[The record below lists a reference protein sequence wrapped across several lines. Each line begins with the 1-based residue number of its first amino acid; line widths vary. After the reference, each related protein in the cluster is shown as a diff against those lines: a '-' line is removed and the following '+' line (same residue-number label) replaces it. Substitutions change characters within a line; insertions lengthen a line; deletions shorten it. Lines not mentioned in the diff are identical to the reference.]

1 MCKIW
6 IFGGTT
12 EGRLLAEYCSR
23 EKIPAWVS
31 VASEYGE
38 ELLREDLLEAEN
50 VENAENLVQN
60 HDMNGR
66 EKSADREGYL
76 AKKNLKNASVSS
88 AVKVLRGR
96 MDRHQMEEFIRNQ
109 GIQLVIDATHPHAKL
124 VSEEIQ
130 EACRQTGIR
139 LERCLRAEGEQNR
152 GRDWVEVDSIQ
163 EAVAFLSSVPGVIFA
178 TTGSKELEALC
189 QIPEYPKRVY
199 ARVLPIS
206 GVLKKCEELGITGS
220 HLIAMQG
227 PFSTE
232 MNALFLRQTKAEWL
246 LTKDSGRAGGFQEK
260 MEAARAN
267 GTRVV
272 VIRRPEERGISLN
285 EAMKVLKETDGRTIG
300 EREGIESEI
309 ASAKSKKNIEGVDGE
324 NQEKSN
330 EVENVPAGEEE
341 RKSGTDTVELEER
354 NKIKPSKTQTV
365 FVTAQKLACDTQ
377 KTHLILA
384 GIGMGQPSQM
394 TGEVLRAIRESDAL
408 IGAGRMLESAERA
421 LQDDLLINKEGK
433 IENRQKSATAVE
445 KERIP
450 GNIRGSYVKCYKA
463 YLPDDVIRIISEHP
477 EWKQAVILY
486 SGDTGFFSGAS
497 KMAERLREAGY
508 PFTVYPGISCIS
520 YLAAR
525 LGTHW
530 EDAAIYSAHGREL
543 PVERVMKHLCDPE
556 EAANRAFILMGGKNG
571 AGQFCKRLTQ
581 AGYGSV
587 QVTVGENLSYPEEQ
601 IRSGT
606 AEEMGKLEFTDLSL
620 MQLEVLGKIKR
631 GQTEVPNKEKIADD
645 DNIEITNVEKLKMY
659 AQGMVSE
666 KRIQDVQVTES
677 YKNDKHKFVLHTNL
691 CQEIPRIMLAA
702 PKSGSGKTLLTC
714 GLLEILRRRG
724 LNPIAC
730 KCGPDYIDPMFHRY
744 VLGIPGRNLD
754 SFFLPPEG
762 VREVLADAAR
772 EEKAGIAVLEGVMG
786 YYDGL
791 GGTETAA
798 SSWEIAKITDTP
810 AILLLDCKGASLSA
824 AAMASGFL
832 HFREDSQI
840 AGVILNRVSSMYYER
855 LAAAV
860 EEASGLPVL
869 GYLPESEEY
878 RMESRHLGL
887 FLPGEIDR
895 LRERIGRLADQMEK
909 SIAVDRVLEVAGM
922 SLEGENKEKEKTER
936 IERAEKTRKGSEKI
950 SPRVRIGVARDE
962 AFCFYYQENFR
973 LLEQM
978 GAELVYFSPLRDKKI
993 PEGVNGLLFGGGYPE
1008 NYAREL
1014 AENAAMRESV
1024 RRSIAAGMPFL
1035 AECGGFLYLHRTL
1048 EGSDGKHWEMAGV
1061 YPFNAYRT
1069 DRLRRFGYVRLLTPS
1084 GQEIHGHEFHYWE
1097 SEEPG
1102 TDWEAVKPTG
1112 NRSWR
1117 CIHEKGAQIGGFP
1130 HLYYASCPEFL
1141 RGWLNV
1147 CEKYSED
1154 NGDKF

>member
-23 EKIPAWVS
+23 EKIEAWVS

-38 ELLREDLLEAEN
+38 ELLQEELMESGNAGNPDL
-50 VENAENLVQN
+50 N
-60 HDMNGR
+60 HNTC
-66 EKSADREGYL
+66 L
-76 AKKNLKNASVSS
+76 AKKSLKNVQASSVI
-88 AVKVLRGR
+88 KVLRGR
-96 MDRHQMEEFIRNQ
+96 MDRYQMEEFIRNQ
-109 GIQLVIDATHPHAKL
+109 GIHLVIDATHPHARL

-130 EACRQTGIR
+130 EACGRTGVR
-139 LERCLRAEGEQNR
+139 LERCLRAEGEQNKA
-152 GRDWVEVDSIQ
+152 RDWVEVDSIQ
-163 EAVAFLSSVPGVIFA
+163 EAVSFLSSVSGVIFA

-189 QIPEYPKRVY
+189 QIPDYQKRVY
-199 ARVLPIS
+199 ARVLPTS
-206 GVLKKCEELGITGS
+206 NVLKKCEKLGITGS

-232 MNALFLRQTKAEWL
+232 MNTLFLRQTKAEWL

-260 MEAARAN
+260 VEAAREN

-272 VIRRPEERGISLN
+272 VIRRPEEDGISLE
-285 EAMKVLKETDGRTIG
+285 EAMEVLKKADEGNVG
-300 EREGIESEI
+300 E
-309 ASAKSKKNIEGVDGE
+309 
-324 NQEKSN
+324 
-330 EVENVPAGEEE
+330 
-341 RKSGTDTVELEER
+341 L
-354 NKIKPSKTQTV
+354 
-365 FVTAQKLACDTQ
+365 

-421 LQDDLLINKEGK
+421 LQNDLLISKEGK
-433 IENRQKSATAVE
+433 AENRQESAAAVE
-445 KERIP
+445 KER
-450 GNIRGSYVKCYKA
+450 KCYKA
-463 YLPDDVIRIISEHP
+463 YLPDDVIQIVSEHP

-497 KMAERLREAGY
+497 RMAERLREAGY
-508 PFTVYPGISCIS
+508 PFTVYPGTSCVS

-543 PVERVMKHLCDPE
+543 SVDRVMKRLCDPE
-556 EAANRAFILMGGKNG
+556 EPAKRAFILMGGKNG
-571 AGQFCKRLTQ
+571 AGQFCERLTQ
-581 AGYGSV
+581 AGYGNV

-606 AEEMGKLEFTDLSL
+606 AEEMKKLEFADLSL
-620 MQLEVLGKIKR
+620 MLLEVTDEIKNVKQLKR
-631 GQTEVPNKEKIADD
+631 FEQEDKRLLPADS
-645 DNIEITNVEKLKMY
+645 V
-659 AQGMVSE
+659 GV
-666 KRIQDVQVTES
+666 
-677 YKNDKHKFVLHTNL
+677 F
-691 CQEIPRIMLAA
+691 PRIMLAA

-714 GLLEILRRRG
+714 GLLEVLRRRG

-730 KCGPDYIDPMFHRY
+730 KCGPDYIDPVFHRY

-754 SFFLPPEG
+754 SFFLPAEG
-762 VREVLADAAR
+762 VREVLVDVVR
-772 EEKAGIAVLEGVMG
+772 EEQAGIAVLEGVMG

-791 GGTETAA
+791 GGTETSA
-798 SSWEIAKITDTP
+798 SSWEIAEITDTP
-810 AILLLDCKGASLSA
+810 AILVLDCKGASLSA

-832 HFREDSQI
+832 HFREKSHI

-860 EEASGLPVL
+860 EEASRLPVL

-878 RMESRHLGL
+878 HMESRHLGL

-909 SIAVDRVLEVAGM
+909 SIAVERVLEVAGM
-922 SLEGENKEKEKTER
+922 LPLRIENKEKEK
-936 IERAEKTRKGSEKI
+936 AENESMEAESIAKFPACQEQKVTS
-950 SPRVRIGVARDE
+950 RVRIGVARDE

-993 PEGVNGLLFGGGYPE
+993 PDRVDGLLFGGGYPE

-1014 AENAAMRESV
+1014 AKNAAMRESI

-1061 YPFNAYRT
+1061 YPFDAYRT
-1069 DRLRRFGYVRLLTPS
+1069 NRLRRFGYVRLLTSS

-1097 SEEPG
+1097 SEDPG

-1117 CIHEKGAQIGGFP
+1117 CIHEKGGQIGGFP
-1130 HLYYASCPEFL
+1130 HLYYASCPDFL
-1141 RGWLNV
+1141 RKWLDV
-1147 CEKYSED
+1147 CAKGSQKKYI
-1154 NGDKF
+1154 N

>member
-1 MCKIW
+1 MES
-6 IFGGTT
+6 GNAGN
-12 EGRLLAEYCSR
+12 
-23 EKIPAWVS
+23 P
-31 VASEYGE
+31 
-38 ELLREDLLEAEN
+38 DL
-50 VENAENLVQN
+50 N
-60 HDMNGR
+60 HNTC
-66 EKSADREGYL
+66 L
-76 AKKNLKNASVSS
+76 AKKNLKTVQASSVI
-88 AVKVLRGR
+88 KVLRGR
-96 MDRHQMEEFIRNQ
+96 MDRYQMEEFIRNQ
-109 GIQLVIDATHPHAKL
+109 GIHLVIDATHPHARL

-130 EACRQTGIR
+130 EACGRTGVR
-139 LERCLRAEGEQNR
+139 LERCLRAEGEQNKA
-152 GRDWVEVDSIQ
+152 RDWVEVDSIQ
-163 EAVAFLSSVPGVIFA
+163 EAVSFLSSVSGVIFA

-189 QIPEYPKRVY
+189 QIPDYQKRVY
-199 ARVLPIS
+199 ARVLPTS
-206 GVLKKCEELGITGS
+206 NVLRKCEKMGITGS

-232 MNALFLRQTKAEWL
+232 MNTLFLRQTKAEWL

-260 MEAARAN
+260 VEAAREN

-272 VIRRPEERGISLN
+272 VIRRPEEDGISLE
-285 EAMKVLKETDGRTIG
+285 EAMEVLKKADEGNVG
-300 EREGIESEI
+300 E
-309 ASAKSKKNIEGVDGE
+309 
-324 NQEKSN
+324 
-330 EVENVPAGEEE
+330 
-341 RKSGTDTVELEER
+341 L
-354 NKIKPSKTQTV
+354 
-365 FVTAQKLACDTQ
+365 

-421 LQDDLLINKEGK
+421 LQNDLLISKEGK
-433 IENRQKSATAVE
+433 AENRQESAAAVE
-445 KERIP
+445 KET
-450 GNIRGSYVKCYKA
+450 KCYKA
-463 YLPDDVIRIISEHP
+463 YLPDDVIQIVSKHP

-497 KMAERLREAGY
+497 RMSERLREAGY
-508 PFTVYPGISCIS
+508 PFTVYPGTSCVS
-520 YLAAR
+520 YLSAR

-543 PVERVMKHLCDPE
+543 SVDRVMKRLCDPE
-556 EAANRAFILMGGKNG
+556 EPAKRAFILMGGKNG
-571 AGQFCKRLTQ
+571 AGQFCERLTQ
-581 AGYGSV
+581 AGYGNV

-606 AEEMGKLEFTDLSL
+606 AEEMKKLEFADLSL
-620 MQLEVLGKIKR
+620 MLLEVTDEIKNVKQLKR
-631 GQTEVPNKEKIADD
+631 FEQEDKRLLPADS
-645 DNIEITNVEKLKMY
+645 V
-659 AQGMVSE
+659 GV
-666 KRIQDVQVTES
+666 
-677 YKNDKHKFVLHTNL
+677 F
-691 CQEIPRIMLAA
+691 PRIMLAA

-714 GLLEILRRRG
+714 GLLEVLRRRG

-754 SFFLPPEG
+754 SFFLPTEG
-762 VREVLADAAR
+762 VRKVLVDAVR
-772 EEKAGIAVLEGVMG
+772 EEQAGIAVLEGVMG

-791 GGTETAA
+791 GGTETSA
-798 SSWEIAKITDTP
+798 SSWEIAEITDTP
-810 AILLLDCKGASLSA
+810 VILVLDCKGASLSA

-832 HFREDSQI
+832 HFRKKSHI

-855 LAAAV
+855 LAVAV

-909 SIAVDRVLEVAGM
+909 SIAVERVLEVAGM
-922 SLEGENKEKEKTER
+922 LPLRIENKEKEK
-936 IERAEKTRKGSEKI
+936 AENESMEAESIAKFPACQEQKVTS
-950 SPRVRIGVARDE
+950 RVRIGVARDE
-962 AFCFYYQENFR
+962 AFCFYYQENFH

-993 PEGVNGLLFGGGYPE
+993 PDRVDGLLFGGGYPE

-1014 AENAAMRESV
+1014 AENAAMRESI

-1061 YPFNAYRT
+1061 YPFDAYRT
-1069 DRLRRFGYVRLLTPS
+1069 NRLRRFGYVRLLTSS

-1097 SEEPG
+1097 SEDPG

-1117 CIHEKGAQIGGFP
+1117 CIHEKGGQIGGFP
-1130 HLYYASCPEFL
+1130 HLYYASCPDFL
-1141 RGWLNV
+1141 RKWLDV
-1147 CEKYSED
+1147 CAKGSQQKYI
-1154 NGDKF
+1154 N

>member
-23 EKIPAWVS
+23 EKIEAWVS

-38 ELLREDLLEAEN
+38 ELLQEELMESGNAGNPDL
-50 VENAENLVQN
+50 N
-60 HDMNGR
+60 HNTC
-66 EKSADREGYL
+66 L
-76 AKKNLKNASVSS
+76 AKKNLKTVQASSVI
-88 AVKVLRGR
+88 KVLRGR
-96 MDRHQMEEFIRNQ
+96 MDRYQMEEFIRNQ
-109 GIQLVIDATHPHAKL
+109 GIHLVIDATHPHARL

-130 EACRQTGIR
+130 EACGRTGVR
-139 LERCLRAEGEQNR
+139 LERCLRAEGEQNKA
-152 GRDWVEVDSIQ
+152 RDWVEVDSIQ
-163 EAVAFLSSVPGVIFA
+163 EAVSFLSSVSGVIFA
-178 TTGSKELEALC
+178 TTGSKELEVLC
-189 QIPEYPKRVY
+189 QIPDYQKRVY
-199 ARVLPIS
+199 ARVLPTS
-206 GVLKKCEELGITGS
+206 NVLKKCEKLGITGS

-232 MNALFLRQTKAEWL
+232 MNTLFLRQTKAEWL

-260 MEAARAN
+260 VEAAREN

-272 VIRRPEERGISLN
+272 VIRRPKENGISLE
-285 EAMKVLKETDGRTIG
+285 EAMEVLKKADEGKVG
-300 EREGIESEI
+300 E
-309 ASAKSKKNIEGVDGE
+309 
-324 NQEKSN
+324 
-330 EVENVPAGEEE
+330 
-341 RKSGTDTVELEER
+341 L
-354 NKIKPSKTQTV
+354 
-365 FVTAQKLACDTQ
+365 

-421 LQDDLLINKEGK
+421 LQNDLLISKEGK
-433 IENRQKSATAVE
+433 AENRQESAAAVE
-445 KERIP
+445 KER
-450 GNIRGSYVKCYKA
+450 KCYKA
-463 YLPDDVIRIISEHP
+463 YLPDDVIQIVSKHP

-497 KMAERLREAGY
+497 RMAERLREAGY
-508 PFTVYPGISCIS
+508 PFTVYPGTSCVS

-543 PVERVMKHLCDPE
+543 SVDRVMKRLCDPE
-556 EAANRAFILMGGKNG
+556 EPAKRAFILMGGKNG
-571 AGQFCKRLTQ
+571 AGQFCERLTQ
-581 AGYGSV
+581 AGYGNV

-606 AEEMGKLEFTDLSL
+606 AEEMKKLEFADLSL
-620 MQLEVLGKIKR
+620 MLLEVTDEIKNVKQLKR
-631 GQTEVPNKEKIADD
+631 FEQEDKRLLPADS
-645 DNIEITNVEKLKMY
+645 V
-659 AQGMVSE
+659 GV
-666 KRIQDVQVTES
+666 
-677 YKNDKHKFVLHTNL
+677 F
-691 CQEIPRIMLAA
+691 PRIMLAA

-714 GLLEILRRRG
+714 GLLEVLRRRG

-754 SFFLPPEG
+754 SFFLPAEG
-762 VREVLADAAR
+762 VRKVLMDAVR
-772 EEKAGIAVLEGVMG
+772 EEQAGIAVLEGVMG

-791 GGTETAA
+791 GGTETSA
-798 SSWEIAKITDTP
+798 SSWEIAEITDTP
-810 AILLLDCKGASLSA
+810 AILVLDCKGASLSA

-832 HFREDSQI
+832 HFRKKSHI

-922 SLEGENKEKEKTER
+922 LPLRIENKEKEK
-936 IERAEKTRKGSEKI
+936 AENESMEAESIAKFPACQEQKVTS
-950 SPRVRIGVARDE
+950 RVRIGVARDE

-993 PEGVNGLLFGGGYPE
+993 PDRVDGLLFGGGYPE

-1014 AENAAMRESV
+1014 AKNAAMRESI

-1061 YPFNAYRT
+1061 YPFDAYRT
-1069 DRLRRFGYVRLLTPS
+1069 NRLRRFGYVRLLTSS

-1097 SEEPG
+1097 SEDPG

-1117 CIHEKGAQIGGFP
+1117 CIHEKGGQIGGFP
-1130 HLYYASCPEFL
+1130 HLYYASCPDFL
-1141 RGWLNV
+1141 RKWLDV
-1147 CEKYSED
+1147 CAKGSQKKYI
-1154 NGDKF
+1154 N

>member
-23 EKIPAWVS
+23 EKIEAWVS

-38 ELLREDLLEAEN
+38 ELLQEELMESGNAGNPDL
-50 VENAENLVQN
+50 N
-60 HDMNGR
+60 HNTC
-66 EKSADREGYL
+66 L
-76 AKKNLKNASVSS
+76 AKKSLKNVQASSVI
-88 AVKVLRGR
+88 KVLRGR
-96 MDRHQMEEFIRNQ
+96 MDRYQMEEFIRNQ
-109 GIQLVIDATHPHAKL
+109 GIHLVIDATHPHARL

-130 EACRQTGIR
+130 EACGRTGVR
-139 LERCLRAEGEQNR
+139 LERCLRAEGEQNKA
-152 GRDWVEVDSIQ
+152 RDWVEVDSIQ
-163 EAVAFLSSVPGVIFA
+163 EAVSFLSSVSGVIFA

-189 QIPEYPKRVY
+189 QIPDYQKRVY
-199 ARVLPIS
+199 ARVLPTS
-206 GVLKKCEELGITGS
+206 NVLKKCEKLGITGS

-232 MNALFLRQTKAEWL
+232 MNTLFLRQTKAEWL

-260 MEAARAN
+260 VEAAREN

-272 VIRRPEERGISLN
+272 VIRRPEEDGISLE
-285 EAMKVLKETDGRTIG
+285 EAMEVLKKADEGNVG
-300 EREGIESEI
+300 E
-309 ASAKSKKNIEGVDGE
+309 
-324 NQEKSN
+324 
-330 EVENVPAGEEE
+330 
-341 RKSGTDTVELEER
+341 L
-354 NKIKPSKTQTV
+354 
-365 FVTAQKLACDTQ
+365 

-421 LQDDLLINKEGK
+421 LQNDLLISKEGK
-433 IENRQKSATAVE
+433 AENRQESAAAVE
-445 KERIP
+445 KER
-450 GNIRGSYVKCYKA
+450 KCYKA
-463 YLPDDVIRIISEHP
+463 YLPDDVIQIVSEHP

-497 KMAERLREAGY
+497 RMAERLREAGY
-508 PFTVYPGISCIS
+508 PFTVYPGTSCVS

-543 PVERVMKHLCDPE
+543 SVDRVMKRLCDPE
-556 EAANRAFILMGGKNG
+556 EPAKRAFILMGGKNG
-571 AGQFCKRLTQ
+571 AGQFCERLTQ
-581 AGYGSV
+581 AGYGNV

-606 AEEMGKLEFTDLSL
+606 AEEMKKLEFADLSL
-620 MQLEVLGKIKR
+620 MLLEVTDEIKNVKQLKR
-631 GQTEVPNKEKIADD
+631 FEQEDKRLLPADS
-645 DNIEITNVEKLKMY
+645 V
-659 AQGMVSE
+659 GV
-666 KRIQDVQVTES
+666 
-677 YKNDKHKFVLHTNL
+677 F
-691 CQEIPRIMLAA
+691 PRIMLAA

-714 GLLEILRRRG
+714 GLLEVLRRRG

-754 SFFLPPEG
+754 SFFLPAEG
-762 VREVLADAAR
+762 VREVLVDVVR
-772 EEKAGIAVLEGVMG
+772 EEQAGIAVLEGVMG

-791 GGTETAA
+791 GGTETSA
-798 SSWEIAKITDTP
+798 SSWEIAEITDTP
-810 AILLLDCKGASLSA
+810 AILVLDCKGASLSA

-832 HFREDSQI
+832 HFREKSHI

-860 EEASGLPVL
+860 EEASRLPVL

-878 RMESRHLGL
+878 HMESRHLGL

-909 SIAVDRVLEVAGM
+909 SIAVERVLEVAGM
-922 SLEGENKEKEKTER
+922 LPLRIENKEKEK
-936 IERAEKTRKGSEKI
+936 AENESMEAESIAKFPACQEQKVTS
-950 SPRVRIGVARDE
+950 RVRIGVARDE

-993 PEGVNGLLFGGGYPE
+993 PDRVDGLLFGGGYPE

-1014 AENAAMRESV
+1014 AKNAAMRESI

-1048 EGSDGKHWEMAGV
+1048 EGSDGKYWEMAGV
-1061 YPFNAYRT
+1061 YPFDAYRT
-1069 DRLRRFGYVRLLTPS
+1069 NRLRRFGYVRLLTSS

-1097 SEEPG
+1097 SEDPG

-1117 CIHEKGAQIGGFP
+1117 CIHEKGGQIGGFP
-1130 HLYYASCPEFL
+1130 HLYYASCPDFL
-1141 RGWLNV
+1141 RKWLDV
-1147 CEKYSED
+1147 CAKGSQKKYI
-1154 NGDKF
+1154 N

>member
-23 EKIPAWVS
+23 EKIEAWVS

-38 ELLREDLLEAEN
+38 ELLQEELMESGNAGNPDL
-50 VENAENLVQN
+50 N
-60 HDMNGR
+60 HNTC
-66 EKSADREGYL
+66 L
-76 AKKNLKNASVSS
+76 AKKNLKTVQASSVI
-88 AVKVLRGR
+88 KVLRGR
-96 MDRHQMEEFIRNQ
+96 MDRYQMEEFIRNQ
-109 GIQLVIDATHPHAKL
+109 GIHLVIDATHPHARL

-130 EACRQTGIR
+130 EACGRTGVR
-139 LERCLRAEGEQNR
+139 LERCLRAEGEQNKA
-152 GRDWVEVDSIQ
+152 RDWVEVDSIQ
-163 EAVAFLSSVPGVIFA
+163 EAVSFLSSVSGVIFA

-189 QIPEYPKRVY
+189 QIPDYQKRVY
-199 ARVLPIS
+199 ARVLPTS
-206 GVLKKCEELGITGS
+206 NVLKKCEKLGITGS

-232 MNALFLRQTKAEWL
+232 MNTLFLRQTKAEWL

-260 MEAARAN
+260 VEAAREN

-272 VIRRPEERGISLN
+272 VIRRPEEDGISLE
-285 EAMKVLKETDGRTIG
+285 EAMEVLKKADEGNVG
-300 EREGIESEI
+300 E
-309 ASAKSKKNIEGVDGE
+309 
-324 NQEKSN
+324 
-330 EVENVPAGEEE
+330 
-341 RKSGTDTVELEER
+341 L
-354 NKIKPSKTQTV
+354 
-365 FVTAQKLACDTQ
+365 

-421 LQDDLLINKEGK
+421 LQNDLLISKEGK
-433 IENRQKSATAVE
+433 AENRQESAAAVE
-445 KERIP
+445 KET
-450 GNIRGSYVKCYKA
+450 KCYKA
-463 YLPDDVIRIISEHP
+463 YLPDDVIQIVSKHP

-497 KMAERLREAGY
+497 RMAERLREAGY
-508 PFTVYPGISCIS
+508 PFTVYPGTSCVS

-543 PVERVMKHLCDPE
+543 SVDRVMKCLCDPE
-556 EAANRAFILMGGKNG
+556 EPAKRAFILMGGKNG
-571 AGQFCKRLTQ
+571 AGQFCERLTQ
-581 AGYGSV
+581 AGYGNV

-606 AEEMGKLEFTDLSL
+606 AEEMKKLEFADLSL
-620 MQLEVLGKIKR
+620 ILLEVTDEIKNVKQLKR
-631 GQTEVPNKEKIADD
+631 FEQEDKRLLPADS
-645 DNIEITNVEKLKMY
+645 V
-659 AQGMVSE
+659 GV
-666 KRIQDVQVTES
+666 
-677 YKNDKHKFVLHTNL
+677 F
-691 CQEIPRIMLAA
+691 PRIMLAA

-714 GLLEILRRRG
+714 GLLEVLRRRG

-754 SFFLPPEG
+754 SFFLPAEG
-762 VREVLADAAR
+762 VRKVLVDAVR
-772 EEKAGIAVLEGVMG
+772 EEQAGIAVLEGVMG

-791 GGTETAA
+791 GGTETSA
-798 SSWEIAKITDTP
+798 SSWEIAEITDTP
-810 AILLLDCKGASLSA
+810 AILVLDCKGASLSA

-832 HFREDSQI
+832 HFRKKSHI

-922 SLEGENKEKEKTER
+922 LPLRIENKEKEK
-936 IERAEKTRKGSEKI
+936 AENESMEAESIAKFPACQEQKVTS
-950 SPRVRIGVARDE
+950 RVRIGVARDE

-993 PEGVNGLLFGGGYPE
+993 PDRVDGLLFGGGYPE

-1014 AENAAMRESV
+1014 AKNAAMRESI

-1061 YPFNAYRT
+1061 YPFDAYRT
-1069 DRLRRFGYVRLLTPS
+1069 NRLRRFGYVRLLTSS

-1097 SEEPG
+1097 SEDPG

-1117 CIHEKGAQIGGFP
+1117 CIHEKGGQIGGFP
-1130 HLYYASCPEFL
+1130 HLYYASCPDFL
-1141 RGWLNV
+1141 RKWLDV
-1147 CEKYSED
+1147 CAKGSQKKYI
-1154 NGDKF
+1154 N

>member
-23 EKIPAWVS
+23 EKIEAWVS

-38 ELLREDLLEAEN
+38 ELLQEELMESGNAGNPDL
-50 VENAENLVQN
+50 N
-60 HDMNGR
+60 HNTC
-66 EKSADREGYL
+66 L
-76 AKKNLKNASVSS
+76 AKKSLKNVQASSVI
-88 AVKVLRGR
+88 KVLRGR
-96 MDRHQMEEFIRNQ
+96 MDRYQMEEFIRNQ
-109 GIQLVIDATHPHAKL
+109 GIHLVIDATHPHARL

-130 EACRQTGIR
+130 EACGRTGVR
-139 LERCLRAEGEQNR
+139 LERCLRAEGEQNKA
-152 GRDWVEVDSIQ
+152 RDWVEVDSIQ
-163 EAVAFLSSVPGVIFA
+163 EAVSFLSSVSGVIFA

-189 QIPEYPKRVY
+189 QIPDYQKRVY
-199 ARVLPIS
+199 ARVLPTS
-206 GVLKKCEELGITGS
+206 NVLKKCEKLGITGS

-232 MNALFLRQTKAEWL
+232 MNTLFLRQTKAEWL

-260 MEAARAN
+260 VEAAREN

-272 VIRRPEERGISLN
+272 VIRRPEEDGISLE
-285 EAMKVLKETDGRTIG
+285 EAMEVLKKADEGNVG
-300 EREGIESEI
+300 E
-309 ASAKSKKNIEGVDGE
+309 
-324 NQEKSN
+324 
-330 EVENVPAGEEE
+330 
-341 RKSGTDTVELEER
+341 L
-354 NKIKPSKTQTV
+354 
-365 FVTAQKLACDTQ
+365 

-421 LQDDLLINKEGK
+421 LQNDLLISKEGK
-433 IENRQKSATAVE
+433 AENRQESAAAVE
-445 KERIP
+445 KER
-450 GNIRGSYVKCYKA
+450 KCYKA
-463 YLPDDVIRIISEHP
+463 YLPDDVIQIVSEHP

-497 KMAERLREAGY
+497 RMAERLREAGY
-508 PFTVYPGISCIS
+508 PFTVYPGTSCVS

-543 PVERVMKHLCDPE
+543 SVDRVMKRLCDPE
-556 EAANRAFILMGGKNG
+556 EPAKRAFILMGGKNG
-571 AGQFCKRLTQ
+571 AGQFCERLTQ
-581 AGYGSV
+581 AGYGNV

-606 AEEMGKLEFTDLSL
+606 AEEMKKLEFADLSL
-620 MQLEVLGKIKR
+620 MLLEVTDEIKNVKQLKR
-631 GQTEVPNKEKIADD
+631 FEQEDKRLLPADS
-645 DNIEITNVEKLKMY
+645 V
-659 AQGMVSE
+659 GV
-666 KRIQDVQVTES
+666 
-677 YKNDKHKFVLHTNL
+677 F
-691 CQEIPRIMLAA
+691 PRIMLAA

-714 GLLEILRRRG
+714 GLLEVLRRRG

-754 SFFLPPEG
+754 SFFLPAEG
-762 VREVLADAAR
+762 VRKVLVDAVR
-772 EEKAGIAVLEGVMG
+772 EEQAGIAVLEGVMG

-791 GGTETAA
+791 GGTETSA
-798 SSWEIAKITDTP
+798 SSWEIAEITDTP
-810 AILLLDCKGASLSA
+810 AILVLDCKGASLSA

-832 HFREDSQI
+832 HFREKSHI

-860 EEASGLPVL
+860 EEASRLPVL

-909 SIAVDRVLEVAGM
+909 SIAVERVLEVAGM
-922 SLEGENKEKEKTER
+922 LPLRIENKEKEK
-936 IERAEKTRKGSEKI
+936 AENESMEAESIAKFPACQEQKVTS
-950 SPRVRIGVARDE
+950 RVRIGVARDE

-993 PEGVNGLLFGGGYPE
+993 PDRVDGLLFGGGYPE

-1014 AENAAMRESV
+1014 AKNAAMRESI

-1061 YPFNAYRT
+1061 YPFDAYRT
-1069 DRLRRFGYVRLLTPS
+1069 NRLRRFGYVRLLTSS

-1097 SEEPG
+1097 SEDPG

-1117 CIHEKGAQIGGFP
+1117 CIHEKGGQIGGFP
-1130 HLYYASCPEFL
+1130 HLYYASCPDFL
-1141 RGWLNV
+1141 RKWLDV
-1147 CEKYSED
+1147 CAKGSQQKYT
-1154 NGDKF
+1154 N

>member
-23 EKIPAWVS
+23 EKIEAWVS

-38 ELLREDLLEAEN
+38 ELLQEELMESGNAGNPDL
-50 VENAENLVQN
+50 N
-60 HDMNGR
+60 HNTC
-66 EKSADREGYL
+66 L
-76 AKKNLKNASVSS
+76 AKKNLKTVQASSVI
-88 AVKVLRGR
+88 KVLRGR
-96 MDRHQMEEFIRNQ
+96 MDRYQMEEFIRNQ
-109 GIQLVIDATHPHAKL
+109 GIHLVIDATHPHARL

-130 EACRQTGIR
+130 EACGRTGVR
-139 LERCLRAEGEQNR
+139 LERCLRAGGEQNKA
-152 GRDWVEVDSIQ
+152 RDWVEVDSIQ
-163 EAVAFLSSVPGVIFA
+163 EAVSFLSSVSGVIFA
-178 TTGSKELEALC
+178 TTGSKELEVLC
-189 QIPEYPKRVY
+189 QIPDYQKRVY
-199 ARVLPIS
+199 ARVLPTS
-206 GVLKKCEELGITGS
+206 NVLKKCEKLGITGS

-232 MNALFLRQTKAEWL
+232 MNTLFLRQTKAEWL

-260 MEAARAN
+260 VEAAREN

-272 VIRRPEERGISLN
+272 VIRRPEEDGISLE
-285 EAMKVLKETDGRTIG
+285 EAMEVLKKADEGKVG
-300 EREGIESEI
+300 E
-309 ASAKSKKNIEGVDGE
+309 
-324 NQEKSN
+324 
-330 EVENVPAGEEE
+330 
-341 RKSGTDTVELEER
+341 L
-354 NKIKPSKTQTV
+354 
-365 FVTAQKLACDTQ
+365 

-421 LQDDLLINKEGK
+421 LQNDLLISKEGK
-433 IENRQKSATAVE
+433 TENRQESAAAVE
-445 KERIP
+445 KER
-450 GNIRGSYVKCYKA
+450 KCYKA
-463 YLPDDVIRIISEHP
+463 YLPDDVIQIVSKHP

-497 KMAERLREAGY
+497 RMAERLREAGY
-508 PFTVYPGISCIS
+508 PFTVYPGTSCVS

-543 PVERVMKHLCDPE
+543 SVDRVMKRLCDPE
-556 EAANRAFILMGGKNG
+556 EPAKRAFILMGGKNG
-571 AGQFCKRLTQ
+571 AGQFCERLTQ
-581 AGYGSV
+581 AGYGNV

-606 AEEMGKLEFTDLSL
+606 AEEMKKLEFADLSL
-620 MQLEVLGKIKR
+620 MLLEVTDEIKNVKQLKR
-631 GQTEVPNKEKIADD
+631 FEQEDKRLLPADS
-645 DNIEITNVEKLKMY
+645 V
-659 AQGMVSE
+659 GV
-666 KRIQDVQVTES
+666 
-677 YKNDKHKFVLHTNL
+677 F
-691 CQEIPRIMLAA
+691 PRIMLAA

-714 GLLEILRRRG
+714 GLLEVLRRRG

-754 SFFLPPEG
+754 SFFLPAEG
-762 VREVLADAAR
+762 VRKVLVDAVR
-772 EEKAGIAVLEGVMG
+772 EEQAGIAVLEGVMG

-791 GGTETAA
+791 GGTETSA
-798 SSWEIAKITDTP
+798 SSWEIAEITDTP
-810 AILLLDCKGASLSA
+810 AILVLDCKGASLSA

-832 HFREDSQI
+832 HFRKKSHI

-909 SIAVDRVLEVAGM
+909 SIAVEQVLEVAGM
-922 SLEGENKEKEKTER
+922 LPLRIENKEKEK
-936 IERAEKTRKGSEKI
+936 AENESMEAESIAKFPACQEQKVTS
-950 SPRVRIGVARDE
+950 RVRIGVARDE

-993 PEGVNGLLFGGGYPE
+993 PDRVDGLLFGGGYPE

-1014 AENAAMRESV
+1014 AKNAAMRESI

-1035 AECGGFLYLHRTL
+1035 AECGGFLYLHRML

-1061 YPFNAYRT
+1061 YPFDAYRT
-1069 DRLRRFGYVRLLTPS
+1069 NRLRRFGYVRLLTSS

-1097 SEEPG
+1097 SEDPG

-1117 CIHEKGAQIGGFP
+1117 CIHEKGGQIGGFP
-1130 HLYYASCPEFL
+1130 HLYYASCPDFL
-1141 RGWLNV
+1141 RKWLDV
-1147 CEKYSED
+1147 CAKGSQQKYI
-1154 NGDKF
+1154 N

>member
-23 EKIPAWVS
+23 EKIEAWVS

-38 ELLREDLLEAEN
+38 ELLQEELMESGNAGNPDL
-50 VENAENLVQN
+50 N
-60 HDMNGR
+60 HNTC
-66 EKSADREGYL
+66 L
-76 AKKNLKNASVSS
+76 AKKNLKTVQASSVI
-88 AVKVLRGR
+88 KVLRGR
-96 MDRHQMEEFIRNQ
+96 MDRYQMEEFIRNQ
-109 GIQLVIDATHPHAKL
+109 GIHLVIDATHPHARL

-130 EACRQTGIR
+130 EACGRTGVR
-139 LERCLRAEGEQNR
+139 LERCLRAEGEQNKA
-152 GRDWVEVDSIQ
+152 RDWVEVDSIQ
-163 EAVAFLSSVPGVIFA
+163 EAVSFLSSVSGVIFA

-189 QIPEYPKRVY
+189 QIPDYQKRVY
-199 ARVLPIS
+199 ARVLPTS
-206 GVLKKCEELGITGS
+206 NVLKKCEKLGITGS

-232 MNALFLRQTKAEWL
+232 MNTLFLRQTKAEWL

-260 MEAARAN
+260 VEAAREN

-272 VIRRPEERGISLN
+272 VIRRPKENGISLE
-285 EAMKVLKETDGRTIG
+285 EAMEVLKKADEGKVG
-300 EREGIESEI
+300 E
-309 ASAKSKKNIEGVDGE
+309 
-324 NQEKSN
+324 
-330 EVENVPAGEEE
+330 
-341 RKSGTDTVELEER
+341 L
-354 NKIKPSKTQTV
+354 
-365 FVTAQKLACDTQ
+365 

-421 LQDDLLINKEGK
+421 LQNDLLISKEGK
-433 IENRQKSATAVE
+433 AENRQESAAAVE
-445 KERIP
+445 KER
-450 GNIRGSYVKCYKA
+450 KCYKA
-463 YLPDDVIRIISEHP
+463 YLPDDVIQIVSKHP
-477 EWKQAVILY
+477 EWKRAVILY

-497 KMAERLREAGY
+497 RMAERLREAGY
-508 PFTVYPGISCIS
+508 PFTVYPGTSCVS

-543 PVERVMKHLCDPE
+543 SVDRVMKRLCDPE
-556 EAANRAFILMGGKNG
+556 EPAKRAFILMGGKNG
-571 AGQFCKRLTQ
+571 AGQFCERLTQ
-581 AGYGSV
+581 AGYGNV
-587 QVTVGENLSYPEEQ
+587 QVTVGESLSYPEEQ
-601 IRSGT
+601 IRRGT
-606 AEEMGKLEFTDLSL
+606 AEEMKKLEFADLSL
-620 MQLEVLGKIKR
+620 MLLEVTDEIKNVKQLKR
-631 GQTEVPNKEKIADD
+631 FEQEDKRLLPADS
-645 DNIEITNVEKLKMY
+645 V
-659 AQGMVSE
+659 GV
-666 KRIQDVQVTES
+666 
-677 YKNDKHKFVLHTNL
+677 F
-691 CQEIPRIMLAA
+691 PRIMLAA

-714 GLLEILRRRG
+714 GLLEVFRRRG

-754 SFFLPPEG
+754 SFFLPTEG
-762 VREVLADAAR
+762 VRKVLVDAVR
-772 EEKAGIAVLEGVMG
+772 EEQAGIAVLEGVMG

-791 GGTETAA
+791 GGTETSA
-798 SSWEIAKITDTP
+798 SSWEIAEITDTP
-810 AILLLDCKGASLSA
+810 AILVLDCKGASLSA

-832 HFREDSQI
+832 HFRKKSHI

-909 SIAVDRVLEVAGM
+909 SIAVEQVLEVAGM
-922 SLEGENKEKEKTER
+922 LPLRIENKEKEK
-936 IERAEKTRKGSEKI
+936 AENESMEAESIAKFPACQEQKVTS
-950 SPRVRIGVARDE
+950 RVRIGVARDE

-993 PEGVNGLLFGGGYPE
+993 PDRVDGLLFGGGYPE

-1014 AENAAMRESV
+1014 AKNAAMRESI

-1061 YPFNAYRT
+1061 YPFDAYRT
-1069 DRLRRFGYVRLLTPS
+1069 NRLRRFGYVRLLTSS

-1097 SEEPG
+1097 SEDPG

-1117 CIHEKGAQIGGFP
+1117 CIHERGGQIGGFP
-1130 HLYYASCPEFL
+1130 HLYYASCPDFL
-1141 RGWLNV
+1141 RKWLDV
-1147 CEKYSED
+1147 CAKGSQQKYI
-1154 NGDKF
+1154 N

>member
-23 EKIPAWVS
+23 EKIEAWVS

-38 ELLREDLLEAEN
+38 ELLQEELMESG
-50 VENAENLVQN
+50 NAGNPDSN
-60 HDMNGR
+60 HNTKESG
-66 EKSADREGYL
+66 ECADKETCF
-76 AKKNLKNASVSS
+76 AKKSLKNVQASS

-96 MDRHQMEEFIRNQ
+96 MDRYQMEEFIRNQ
-109 GIQLVIDATHPHAKL
+109 GIHLVIDATHPHARL
-124 VSEEIQ
+124 VSEEIR
-130 EACRQTGIR
+130 EACGRTDVR
-139 LERCLRAEGEQNR
+139 LERCLRAEGEQNKS
-152 GRDWVEVDSIQ
+152 RDWVEVDSIQ
-163 EAVAFLSSVPGVIFA
+163 EAVSFLSSVSGVIFA

-189 QIPEYPKRVY
+189 QIPDYQKRVY
-199 ARVLPIS
+199 ARVLPTS
-206 GVLKKCEELGITGS
+206 NVLKKCEKLGITGS

-232 MNALFLRQTKAEWL
+232 MNTLFLRQTKAEWL

-260 MEAARAN
+260 LEAAREN

-272 VIRRPEERGISLN
+272 VIRRPEENGISLE
-285 EAMKVLKETDGRTIG
+285 EAMEVLKKAAEGKVG
-300 EREGIESEI
+300 EVV
-309 ASAKSKKNIEGVDGE
+309 A
-324 NQEKSN
+324 
-330 EVENVPAGEEE
+330 
-341 RKSGTDTVELEER
+341 
-354 NKIKPSKTQTV
+354 
-365 FVTAQKLACDTQ
+365 AQKLPCDTQ

-421 LQDDLLINKEGK
+421 LQND
-433 IENRQKSATAVE
+433 A
-445 KERIP
+445 
-450 GNIRGSYVKCYKA
+450 KCYKA
-463 YLPDDVIRIISEHP
+463 YLPDDVIQIVSEHP

-497 KMAERLREAGY
+497 RMAERLREAGY
-508 PFTVYPGISCIS
+508 PFTVYPGTSCVS

-543 PVERVMKHLCDPE
+543 SGDRVMKRLCDPE
-556 EAANRAFILMGGKNG
+556 EPAKRAFILMGGKNG
-571 AGQFCKRLTQ
+571 AGQFCERLTQ
-581 AGYGSV
+581 AGYGNV

-606 AEEMGKLEFTDLSL
+606 AEEMRKLEFADLSL
-620 MQLEVLGKIKR
+620 MLLEVTDEIKR
-631 GQTEVPNKEKIADD
+631 GQNEEEKITDG
-645 DNIEITNVEKLKMY
+645 NNTETKNVEKLIYEQK
-659 AQGMVSE
+659 MVSE
-666 KRIQDVQVTES
+666 KMPSDVRVTES
-677 YKNDKHKFVLHTNL
+677 YKNDTDKRLPHAALVRA
-691 CQEIPRIMLAA
+691 CPRIMLAA

-714 GLLEILRRRG
+714 GLLETLRRRG

-762 VREVLADAAR
+762 VREVLADAVR
-772 EEKAGIAVLEGVMG
+772 EEQAGIAVLEGVMG

-791 GGTETAA
+791 GGTETSA
-798 SSWEIAKITDTP
+798 SSWEIAEITDTP
-810 AILLLDCKGASLSA
+810 AILVLDCKGASLSA

-832 HFREDSQI
+832 HFRKNSHI

-922 SLEGENKEKEKTER
+922 PFEGESKGKEK
-936 IERAEKTRKGSEKI
+936 AENESMEAESIAKFPACQEQKVTL
-950 SPRVRIGVARDE
+950 RVRIGVARDE

-993 PEGVNGLLFGGGYPE
+993 PDGVNGLLFGGGYPE

-1024 RRSIAAGMPFL
+1024 RQSIAAGMPYL

-1061 YPFNAYRT
+1061 YPFDAYRT
-1069 DRLRRFGYVRLLTPS
+1069 NRLRRFGYVRLLTPS

-1097 SEEPG
+1097 SEDPG

-1130 HLYYASCPEFL
+1130 HLYYASCLEFL
-1141 RGWLNV
+1141 RGWLDV
-1147 CEKYSED
+1147 CAKESQQKYI
-1154 NGDKF
+1154 N

>member
-23 EKIPAWVS
+23 EKIEAWVS

-38 ELLREDLLEAEN
+38 ELLQEELMESGNAGNPDL
-50 VENAENLVQN
+50 N
-60 HDMNGR
+60 HNTC
-66 EKSADREGYL
+66 L
-76 AKKNLKNASVSS
+76 AKKSLKNVQASSVI
-88 AVKVLRGR
+88 KVLRGR
-96 MDRHQMEEFIRNQ
+96 MDRYQMEEFIRNQ
-109 GIQLVIDATHPHAKL
+109 GIHLVIDATHPHARL

-130 EACRQTGIR
+130 EACGRTGVR
-139 LERCLRAEGEQNR
+139 LERCLRAEGEQNKA
-152 GRDWVEVDSIQ
+152 RDWVEVDSIQ
-163 EAVAFLSSVPGVIFA
+163 EAVSFLSSVSGVIFA

-189 QIPEYPKRVY
+189 QIPDYQKRVY
-199 ARVLPIS
+199 ARVLPTS
-206 GVLKKCEELGITGS
+206 NVLKKCEKLGITGS

-232 MNALFLRQTKAEWL
+232 MNTLFLRQTKAEWL

-260 MEAARAN
+260 VEAAREN

-272 VIRRPEERGISLN
+272 VIRRPEEDGISLE
-285 EAMKVLKETDGRTIG
+285 EAMEVLKKADEGNVG
-300 EREGIESEI
+300 E
-309 ASAKSKKNIEGVDGE
+309 
-324 NQEKSN
+324 
-330 EVENVPAGEEE
+330 
-341 RKSGTDTVELEER
+341 L
-354 NKIKPSKTQTV
+354 
-365 FVTAQKLACDTQ
+365 

-421 LQDDLLINKEGK
+421 LQNDLLISKEGK
-433 IENRQKSATAVE
+433 AENRQESAAAVE
-445 KERIP
+445 KER
-450 GNIRGSYVKCYKA
+450 KCYKA
-463 YLPDDVIRIISEHP
+463 YLPDDVIQIVSEHP

-497 KMAERLREAGY
+497 RMAERLREAGY
-508 PFTVYPGISCIS
+508 PFTVYPGTSCVS

-543 PVERVMKHLCDPE
+543 SVDRVMKRLCDPE
-556 EAANRAFILMGGKNG
+556 EPAKRAFILMGGKNG
-571 AGQFCKRLTQ
+571 AGQFCERLTQ
-581 AGYGSV
+581 AGYGNV

-606 AEEMGKLEFTDLSL
+606 AEEMKKLEFADLSL
-620 MQLEVLGKIKR
+620 MLLEVTDEIKNVKQLKR
-631 GQTEVPNKEKIADD
+631 FEQEDKRLLPADS
-645 DNIEITNVEKLKMY
+645 V
-659 AQGMVSE
+659 GV
-666 KRIQDVQVTES
+666 
-677 YKNDKHKFVLHTNL
+677 F
-691 CQEIPRIMLAA
+691 PRIMLAA

-714 GLLEILRRRG
+714 GLLEVLRRRG

-754 SFFLPPEG
+754 SFFLPAEG
-762 VREVLADAAR
+762 VREVLVDVVR
-772 EEKAGIAVLEGVMG
+772 EEQAGIAVLEGVMG

-791 GGTETAA
+791 GGTETSA
-798 SSWEIAKITDTP
+798 SSWEIAEITDTP
-810 AILLLDCKGASLSA
+810 AILVLDCKGASLSA

-832 HFREDSQI
+832 HFRGKSHI

-860 EEASGLPVL
+860 EEASRLPVL

-878 RMESRHLGL
+878 HMESRHLGL

-909 SIAVDRVLEVAGM
+909 SIAVERVLEVAGM
-922 SLEGENKEKEKTER
+922 LPLRIENKEKEK
-936 IERAEKTRKGSEKI
+936 AENESMEAESIAKFPACQEQKVTS
-950 SPRVRIGVARDE
+950 RVRIGVARDE

-993 PEGVNGLLFGGGYPE
+993 PDRVDGLLFGGGYPE

-1014 AENAAMRESV
+1014 AKNAAMRESI

-1061 YPFNAYRT
+1061 YPFDAYRT
-1069 DRLRRFGYVRLLTPS
+1069 NRLRRFGYVRLLTSS

-1097 SEEPG
+1097 SEDPG

-1117 CIHEKGAQIGGFP
+1117 CIHEKGGQIGGFP
-1130 HLYYASCPEFL
+1130 HLYYASCPDFL
-1141 RGWLNV
+1141 RKWLDV
-1147 CEKYSED
+1147 CAKGSQKKYI
-1154 NGDKF
+1154 N

>member
-23 EKIPAWVS
+23 EKIEAWVS

-38 ELLREDLLEAEN
+38 ELLQEELMESGNAGNQDL
-50 VENAENLVQN
+50 N
-60 HDMNGR
+60 HNTC
-66 EKSADREGYL
+66 L
-76 AKKNLKNASVSS
+76 AKKNLKTVQASSVI
-88 AVKVLRGR
+88 KVLRGR
-96 MDRHQMEEFIRNQ
+96 MDRYQMEEFIRNQ
-109 GIQLVIDATHPHAKL
+109 GIHLVIDATHPHARL

-130 EACRQTGIR
+130 EACGRTGVR
-139 LERCLRAEGEQNR
+139 LERCLRAEGEQKKA
-152 GRDWVEVDSIQ
+152 RDWVEVDSIQ
-163 EAVAFLSSVPGVIFA
+163 EAVSFLSSVSGVIFA

-189 QIPEYPKRVY
+189 QIPDYQKRVY
-199 ARVLPIS
+199 ARVLPTS
-206 GVLKKCEELGITGS
+206 NVLKKCEKLGITGS

-232 MNALFLRQTKAEWL
+232 MNTLFLRQTKAEWL

-260 MEAARAN
+260 VEAAREN

-272 VIRRPEERGISLN
+272 VIRRPEEDGISLE
-285 EAMKVLKETDGRTIG
+285 EAMEVLKKADEGNVG
-300 EREGIESEI
+300 E
-309 ASAKSKKNIEGVDGE
+309 
-324 NQEKSN
+324 
-330 EVENVPAGEEE
+330 
-341 RKSGTDTVELEER
+341 L
-354 NKIKPSKTQTV
+354 
-365 FVTAQKLACDTQ
+365 

-421 LQDDLLINKEGK
+421 LQNDLLISKEGK
-433 IENRQKSATAVE
+433 AENRQESAAAVE
-445 KERIP
+445 KET
-450 GNIRGSYVKCYKA
+450 KCYKA
-463 YLPDDVIRIISEHP
+463 YLPDDVIQIVSEHP

-497 KMAERLREAGY
+497 RMAERLREAGY
-508 PFTVYPGISCIS
+508 PFTVYPGTSCVS
-520 YLAAR
+520 YLSAR

-543 PVERVMKHLCDPE
+543 SVDRVMKRLCDPE
-556 EAANRAFILMGGKNG
+556 EPAKRAFILMGGKNG
-571 AGQFCKRLTQ
+571 AGQFCERLTQ
-581 AGYGSV
+581 AGYGNV

-606 AEEMGKLEFTDLSL
+606 AEEMKKLEFADLSL
-620 MQLEVLGKIKR
+620 MLLEVTDEIKNVKQLKR
-631 GQTEVPNKEKIADD
+631 FEQEDKRLLPADS
-645 DNIEITNVEKLKMY
+645 V
-659 AQGMVSE
+659 GV
-666 KRIQDVQVTES
+666 
-677 YKNDKHKFVLHTNL
+677 F
-691 CQEIPRIMLAA
+691 PRIMLAA

-714 GLLEILRRRG
+714 GLLEVLRRRG

-754 SFFLPPEG
+754 SFFLPAEG
-762 VREVLADAAR
+762 VREVLVDVVR
-772 EEKAGIAVLEGVMG
+772 EEQAGIAVLEGVMG

-791 GGTETAA
+791 GGTETSA
-798 SSWEIAKITDTP
+798 SSWEIAEITDTP
-810 AILLLDCKGASLSA
+810 AILVLDCKGASLSA

-832 HFREDSQI
+832 HFRKKSHI

-909 SIAVDRVLEVAGM
+909 SIAVERVLEVAGM
-922 SLEGENKEKEKTER
+922 LPLRIENKEKEK
-936 IERAEKTRKGSEKI
+936 AENESMEAESIAKFPACQEQKVTS
-950 SPRVRIGVARDE
+950 RVRIGVARDE
-962 AFCFYYQENFR
+962 AFCFYYQENFC

-993 PEGVNGLLFGGGYPE
+993 PDRVDGLLFGGGYPE

-1014 AENAAMRESV
+1014 AKNAAMRESI

-1061 YPFNAYRT
+1061 YPFDAYRT
-1069 DRLRRFGYVRLLTPS
+1069 NRLRRFGYVRLLTSS

-1097 SEEPG
+1097 SEDPG

-1117 CIHEKGAQIGGFP
+1117 CIHEKGGQIGGFP
-1130 HLYYASCPEFL
+1130 HLYYASCPDFL
-1141 RGWLNV
+1141 RKWLDV
-1147 CEKYSED
+1147 CAKGSQQKYI
-1154 NGDKF
+1154 N

>member
-23 EKIPAWVS
+23 EKIEAWVS

-38 ELLREDLLEAEN
+38 ELLQEELMESGNAGNPDL
-50 VENAENLVQN
+50 N
-60 HDMNGR
+60 HNTC
-66 EKSADREGYL
+66 L
-76 AKKNLKNASVSS
+76 AKKSLKNVQASSVI
-88 AVKVLRGR
+88 KVLRGR
-96 MDRHQMEEFIRNQ
+96 MDRYQMEEFIRNQ
-109 GIQLVIDATHPHAKL
+109 GIHLVIDATHPHARL

-130 EACRQTGIR
+130 EACGRTGVR
-139 LERCLRAEGEQNR
+139 LERCLRTEGEQNKA
-152 GRDWVEVDSIQ
+152 RDWVEVDSIQ
-163 EAVAFLSSVPGVIFA
+163 EAVSFLSSVSGVIFA

-189 QIPEYPKRVY
+189 QIPDYQKRVY
-199 ARVLPIS
+199 ARVLPTS
-206 GVLKKCEELGITGS
+206 NVLKKCEKLGITGS

-232 MNALFLRQTKAEWL
+232 MNTLFLRQTKAEWL

-260 MEAARAN
+260 VEAAREN

-272 VIRRPEERGISLN
+272 VIRRPEEDGISLE
-285 EAMKVLKETDGRTIG
+285 EAMEVLKKADEGNVG
-300 EREGIESEI
+300 E
-309 ASAKSKKNIEGVDGE
+309 
-324 NQEKSN
+324 
-330 EVENVPAGEEE
+330 
-341 RKSGTDTVELEER
+341 L
-354 NKIKPSKTQTV
+354 
-365 FVTAQKLACDTQ
+365 

-421 LQDDLLINKEGK
+421 LQNDLLISKEGK
-433 IENRQKSATAVE
+433 AENRQESAAAVE
-445 KERIP
+445 KET
-450 GNIRGSYVKCYKA
+450 KCYKA
-463 YLPDDVIRIISEHP
+463 YLPDDVIQIVSKHP
-477 EWKQAVILY
+477 EWKRAVILY

-497 KMAERLREAGY
+497 RMAERLREAGY
-508 PFTVYPGISCIS
+508 PFTVYPGTSCVS

-543 PVERVMKHLCDPE
+543 SVDRVMKRLCDPE
-556 EAANRAFILMGGKNG
+556 EPAKRAFILMGGKNG
-571 AGQFCKRLTQ
+571 AGQFCERLTQ
-581 AGYGSV
+581 AGYGNV

-606 AEEMGKLEFTDLSL
+606 AEEMKKLEFADLSL
-620 MQLEVLGKIKR
+620 MLLEVTDEIKNVKQLKR
-631 GQTEVPNKEKIADD
+631 FEQEDKRLLPADS
-645 DNIEITNVEKLKMY
+645 V
-659 AQGMVSE
+659 GV
-666 KRIQDVQVTES
+666 
-677 YKNDKHKFVLHTNL
+677 F
-691 CQEIPRIMLAA
+691 PRIMLAA

-714 GLLEILRRRG
+714 GLLEVLRRRG

-754 SFFLPPEG
+754 SFFLPTEG
-762 VREVLADAAR
+762 VRKVLVDAVR
-772 EEKAGIAVLEGVMG
+772 EEQARIAVLEGVMG

-791 GGTETAA
+791 GGTETSA
-798 SSWEIAKITDTP
+798 SSWEIAEITDTP
-810 AILLLDCKGASLSA
+810 AILVLDCKGASLSA

-832 HFREDSQI
+832 HFRKKSHI

-895 LRERIGRLADQMEK
+895 LRERIGRLADQMDK
-909 SIAVDRVLEVAGM
+909 SIAVERVLEVAGM
-922 SLEGENKEKEKTER
+922 LSLRIENKEKEK
-936 IERAEKTRKGSEKI
+936 AENESMEAESIAKFPACQEQKVTS
-950 SPRVRIGVARDE
+950 RVRIGVARDE
-962 AFCFYYQENFR
+962 AFCFYYQENLH

-993 PEGVNGLLFGGGYPE
+993 PDRVDGLLFGGGYPE

-1014 AENAAMRESV
+1014 AKNAAMRESI

-1061 YPFNAYRT
+1061 YPFDAYRT
-1069 DRLRRFGYVRLLTPS
+1069 NRLRRFGYVRLLTSS

-1097 SEEPG
+1097 SEDPG

-1117 CIHEKGAQIGGFP
+1117 CIHEKGGQIGGFP
-1130 HLYYASCPEFL
+1130 HLYYASCPDFL
-1141 RGWLNV
+1141 RKWLDV
-1147 CEKYSED
+1147 CAKGSQKKYI
-1154 NGDKF
+1154 N

>member
-23 EKIPAWVS
+23 EKIEAWVS

-38 ELLREDLLEAEN
+38 ELLQEELMESGNAGNPDL
-50 VENAENLVQN
+50 N
-60 HDMNGR
+60 HNTC
-66 EKSADREGYL
+66 L
-76 AKKNLKNASVSS
+76 AKKSLKNVQASSVI
-88 AVKVLRGR
+88 KVLRGR
-96 MDRHQMEEFIRNQ
+96 MDRYQMEEFIRNQ
-109 GIQLVIDATHPHAKL
+109 GIHLVIDATHPHARL

-130 EACRQTGIR
+130 EACGRTGVR
-139 LERCLRAEGEQNR
+139 LERCLRAEGEQNKA
-152 GRDWVEVDSIQ
+152 RDWVEVDSIQ
-163 EAVAFLSSVPGVIFA
+163 EAVSFLSSVSGVIFA

-189 QIPEYPKRVY
+189 QIPDYQKRVY
-199 ARVLPIS
+199 ARVLPTS
-206 GVLKKCEELGITGS
+206 NVLKKCEKLGITGS

-232 MNALFLRQTKAEWL
+232 MNTLFLRQTKAEWL

-260 MEAARAN
+260 VEAAREN

-272 VIRRPEERGISLN
+272 VIRRPEEDGISLE
-285 EAMKVLKETDGRTIG
+285 EAMEVLKKADEGNVG
-300 EREGIESEI
+300 EREGRGGEDIEREI
-309 ASAKSKKNIEGVDGE
+309 ASAKRKKNIEGVDGE
-324 NQEKSN
+324 NQRKSN
-330 EVENVPAGEEE
+330 V
-341 RKSGTDTVELEER
+341 VEL
-354 NKIKPSKTQTV
+354 
-365 FVTAQKLACDTQ
+365 

-421 LQDDLLINKEGK
+421 LQNDLLISKEGK
-433 IENRQKSATAVE
+433 AENRQESAAAVE
-445 KERIP
+445 KER
-450 GNIRGSYVKCYKA
+450 KCYKA
-463 YLPDDVIRIISEHP
+463 YLPDDVIQIVSEHP

-497 KMAERLREAGY
+497 RMAERLREAGY
-508 PFTVYPGISCIS
+508 PFTVYPGTSCVS

-543 PVERVMKHLCDPE
+543 SVDRVMKRLCDPE
-556 EAANRAFILMGGKNG
+556 EPAKRAFILMGGKNG
-571 AGQFCKRLTQ
+571 AGQFCERLTQ
-581 AGYGSV
+581 AGYGNV

-606 AEEMGKLEFTDLSL
+606 AEEMKKLEFADLSL
-620 MQLEVLGKIKR
+620 MLLEVTDEIKNVKQLKR
-631 GQTEVPNKEKIADD
+631 FEQEDKRLLPADS
-645 DNIEITNVEKLKMY
+645 V
-659 AQGMVSE
+659 GV
-666 KRIQDVQVTES
+666 
-677 YKNDKHKFVLHTNL
+677 F
-691 CQEIPRIMLAA
+691 PRIMLAA

-714 GLLEILRRRG
+714 GLLEVLRRRG

-754 SFFLPPEG
+754 SFFLPAEG
-762 VREVLADAAR
+762 VREVLVDVVR
-772 EEKAGIAVLEGVMG
+772 EEQAGIAVLEGVMG

-791 GGTETAA
+791 GGTETSA
-798 SSWEIAKITDTP
+798 SSWEIAEITDTP
-810 AILLLDCKGASLSA
+810 AILVLDCKGASLSA

-832 HFREDSQI
+832 HFREKSHI

-860 EEASGLPVL
+860 EEASRLPVL

-878 RMESRHLGL
+878 HMESRHLGL

-909 SIAVDRVLEVAGM
+909 SIAVERVLEVAGM
-922 SLEGENKEKEKTER
+922 LPLRIENKEKEK
-936 IERAEKTRKGSEKI
+936 AENESMEAESIAKFPACQEQKVTS
-950 SPRVRIGVARDE
+950 RVRIGVARDE

-993 PEGVNGLLFGGGYPE
+993 PDRVDGLLFGGGYPE

-1014 AENAAMRESV
+1014 AKNAAMRESI

-1061 YPFNAYRT
+1061 YPFDAYRT
-1069 DRLRRFGYVRLLTPS
+1069 NRLRRFGYVRLLTSS

-1097 SEEPG
+1097 SEDPG

-1117 CIHEKGAQIGGFP
+1117 CIHEKGGQIGGFP
-1130 HLYYASCPEFL
+1130 HLYYASCPDFL
-1141 RGWLNV
+1141 RKWLDV
-1147 CEKYSED
+1147 CAKGSQKKYI
-1154 NGDKF
+1154 N

>member
-23 EKIPAWVS
+23 EKIEAWVS

-38 ELLREDLLEAEN
+38 ELLQEELMESGNAGNPDL
-50 VENAENLVQN
+50 N
-60 HDMNGR
+60 HNTC
-66 EKSADREGYL
+66 L
-76 AKKNLKNASVSS
+76 AKKNLKTVQASSVI
-88 AVKVLRGR
+88 KVLRGR
-96 MDRHQMEEFIRNQ
+96 MDRYQMEEFIRNQ
-109 GIQLVIDATHPHAKL
+109 GIHLVIDATHPHARL

-130 EACRQTGIR
+130 EACGRTGVR
-139 LERCLRAEGEQNR
+139 LERCLRAEGEQNKA
-152 GRDWVEVDSIQ
+152 RDWVEVDSIQ
-163 EAVAFLSSVPGVIFA
+163 EAVSFLSSVSGVIFA

-189 QIPEYPKRVY
+189 QIPDYQKRVY
-199 ARVLPIS
+199 ARVLPTS
-206 GVLKKCEELGITGS
+206 NVLKKCEKLGITGS

-232 MNALFLRQTKAEWL
+232 MNTLFLRQTKAEWL

-260 MEAARAN
+260 VEAAREN

-272 VIRRPEERGISLN
+272 VIRRPEEDGISLE
-285 EAMKVLKETDGRTIG
+285 EAMKVLKKADEGKVG
-300 EREGIESEI
+300 E
-309 ASAKSKKNIEGVDGE
+309 
-324 NQEKSN
+324 
-330 EVENVPAGEEE
+330 
-341 RKSGTDTVELEER
+341 L
-354 NKIKPSKTQTV
+354 
-365 FVTAQKLACDTQ
+365 

-421 LQDDLLINKEGK
+421 LQNDLLISKEGK
-433 IENRQKSATAVE
+433 TENRQESAAAVE
-445 KERIP
+445 KER
-450 GNIRGSYVKCYKA
+450 KCYKA
-463 YLPDDVIRIISEHP
+463 YLPDDVIQIVSKHP

-497 KMAERLREAGY
+497 RMAERLREAGY
-508 PFTVYPGISCIS
+508 PFTVYPGTSCVS

-543 PVERVMKHLCDPE
+543 SVDRVMKRLCDPE
-556 EAANRAFILMGGKNG
+556 EPAKRAFILMGGKNG
-571 AGQFCKRLTQ
+571 AGQFCERLTQ
-581 AGYGSV
+581 AGYGNV

-606 AEEMGKLEFTDLSL
+606 AEEMKKLEFADLSL
-620 MQLEVLGKIKR
+620 MLLEVTDEIKNVKQLKR
-631 GQTEVPNKEKIADD
+631 FEQEDKRLLPADS
-645 DNIEITNVEKLKMY
+645 V
-659 AQGMVSE
+659 GV
-666 KRIQDVQVTES
+666 
-677 YKNDKHKFVLHTNL
+677 F
-691 CQEIPRIMLAA
+691 PRIMLAA

-714 GLLEILRRRG
+714 GLLEVLRRRG

-754 SFFLPPEG
+754 SFFMPAEG
-762 VREVLADAAR
+762 VRKVLVDAVR
-772 EEKAGIAVLEGVMG
+772 EEQAGIAVLEGVMG

-791 GGTETAA
+791 GGTETSA
-798 SSWEIAKITDTP
+798 SSWEIAEITDTP
-810 AILLLDCKGASLSA
+810 AILVLDCKGASLSA

-832 HFREDSQI
+832 HFRKKSHI

-909 SIAVDRVLEVAGM
+909 SIAVEQVLEVAGM
-922 SLEGENKEKEKTER
+922 LPLRIENKEKEK
-936 IERAEKTRKGSEKI
+936 AENESMEAESIAKFPACQEQKVTS
-950 SPRVRIGVARDE
+950 RVRIGVARDE

-993 PEGVNGLLFGGGYPE
+993 PDRVDGLLFGGGYPE

-1014 AENAAMRESV
+1014 AKNAAMRESI

-1035 AECGGFLYLHRTL
+1035 AECGGFLYLHRML

-1061 YPFNAYRT
+1061 YPFDAYRT
-1069 DRLRRFGYVRLLTPS
+1069 NRLRRFGYVRLLTSS

-1097 SEEPG
+1097 SEDPG

-1117 CIHEKGAQIGGFP
+1117 CIHEKGGQIGGFP
-1130 HLYYASCPEFL
+1130 HLYYASCPDFL
-1141 RGWLNV
+1141 RKWLDV
-1147 CEKYSED
+1147 CAKGSQQKYI
-1154 NGDKF
+1154 N

>member
-23 EKIPAWVS
+23 EKIEAWVS

-38 ELLREDLLEAEN
+38 ELLQEELMESGNAGNPDL
-50 VENAENLVQN
+50 N
-60 HDMNGR
+60 HNTC
-66 EKSADREGYL
+66 L
-76 AKKNLKNASVSS
+76 AKKNLKTVQASSVI
-88 AVKVLRGR
+88 KVLRGR
-96 MDRHQMEEFIRNQ
+96 MDRYQMEEFIRNQ
-109 GIQLVIDATHPHAKL
+109 GIHLVIDATHPHARL

-130 EACRQTGIR
+130 EACGRTGVR
-139 LERCLRAEGEQNR
+139 LERCLRAEGEQNKA
-152 GRDWVEVDSIQ
+152 RDWVEVDSIQ
-163 EAVAFLSSVPGVIFA
+163 EAVSFLSSVSGVIFA

-189 QIPEYPKRVY
+189 QIPDYQKRVY
-199 ARVLPIS
+199 ARVLPTS
-206 GVLKKCEELGITGS
+206 NVLKKCEKLGITGS

-232 MNALFLRQTKAEWL
+232 MNTLFLRQTKAEWL

-260 MEAARAN
+260 VEAAREN

-272 VIRRPEERGISLN
+272 VIRRPEEDGISLE
-285 EAMKVLKETDGRTIG
+285 EAMEVLKKADEGNVG
-300 EREGIESEI
+300 E
-309 ASAKSKKNIEGVDGE
+309 
-324 NQEKSN
+324 
-330 EVENVPAGEEE
+330 
-341 RKSGTDTVELEER
+341 L
-354 NKIKPSKTQTV
+354 
-365 FVTAQKLACDTQ
+365 

-421 LQDDLLINKEGK
+421 LQNDLLISKEGK
-433 IENRQKSATAVE
+433 AENRQESAAAVE
-445 KERIP
+445 KET
-450 GNIRGSYVKCYKA
+450 KCYKA
-463 YLPDDVIRIISEHP
+463 YLPDDVIQIVSKHP

-497 KMAERLREAGY
+497 RMAERLREAGY
-508 PFTVYPGISCIS
+508 PFTVYPGTSCVS

-543 PVERVMKHLCDPE
+543 SVDRVMKRLCDPE
-556 EAANRAFILMGGKNG
+556 EPAKRAFILMGGKNG
-571 AGQFCKRLTQ
+571 AGQFCERLTQ
-581 AGYGSV
+581 AGYGNV

-606 AEEMGKLEFTDLSL
+606 AEEMRKLEFADLSL
-620 MQLEVLGKIKR
+620 MLLEVTDEIKNVKQLKR
-631 GQTEVPNKEKIADD
+631 FEQEDKRLLPADS
-645 DNIEITNVEKLKMY
+645 V
-659 AQGMVSE
+659 GV
-666 KRIQDVQVTES
+666 
-677 YKNDKHKFVLHTNL
+677 F
-691 CQEIPRIMLAA
+691 PRIMLAA

-714 GLLEILRRRG
+714 GLLEVLRRRG

-754 SFFLPPEG
+754 SFFLPTEG
-762 VREVLADAAR
+762 VRKVLVEAVR
-772 EEKAGIAVLEGVMG
+772 EEQAGIAVLEGVMG

-791 GGTETAA
+791 GGTETSA
-798 SSWEIAKITDTP
+798 SSWEIAEITDTP
-810 AILLLDCKGASLSA
+810 AILVLDCKGASLSA

-832 HFREDSQI
+832 HFRKKSHI

-909 SIAVDRVLEVAGM
+909 SIAVERVLEVAGM
-922 SLEGENKEKEKTER
+922 LPLRIENKEKEK
-936 IERAEKTRKGSEKI
+936 AENESMEAESIAKFPACQEQKVTS
-950 SPRVRIGVARDE
+950 RVRIGVARDE

-993 PEGVNGLLFGGGYPE
+993 PDRVDGLLFGGGYPE

-1014 AENAAMRESV
+1014 AKNAAMRESI

-1061 YPFNAYRT
+1061 YPFDAYRT
-1069 DRLRRFGYVRLLTPS
+1069 NRLRRFGYVRLLTSS

-1097 SEEPG
+1097 SEDPG

-1117 CIHEKGAQIGGFP
+1117 CIHEKGGQIGGFP
-1130 HLYYASCPEFL
+1130 HLYYASCPDFL
-1141 RGWLNV
+1141 RKWLDV
-1147 CEKYSED
+1147 CAKGSQQKYI
-1154 NGDKF
+1154 N

>member
-23 EKIPAWVS
+23 EKIEAWVS

-38 ELLREDLLEAEN
+38 ELLQEELMESGNAGNPDL
-50 VENAENLVQN
+50 N
-60 HDMNGR
+60 HNTC
-66 EKSADREGYL
+66 L
-76 AKKNLKNASVSS
+76 AKKNLKTVQASSVI
-88 AVKVLRGR
+88 KVLRGR
-96 MDRHQMEEFIRNQ
+96 MDRYQMEEFIRNQ
-109 GIQLVIDATHPHAKL
+109 GIHLVIDATHPHARL

-130 EACRQTGIR
+130 EACGRTGVR
-139 LERCLRAEGEQNR
+139 LERCLRAEGEQNKA
-152 GRDWVEVDSIQ
+152 RDWVEVDSIQ
-163 EAVAFLSSVPGVIFA
+163 EAVSFLSSVSGVIFA

-189 QIPEYPKRVY
+189 QIPDYQKRVY
-199 ARVLPIS
+199 ARVLPTS
-206 GVLKKCEELGITGS
+206 NVLKKCEKLGITGS

-232 MNALFLRQTKAEWL
+232 MNTLFLRQTKAEWL

-260 MEAARAN
+260 VEAAREN

-272 VIRRPEERGISLN
+272 VIRRPEEDGISLE
-285 EAMKVLKETDGRTIG
+285 EAMEVLKKADEGNVG
-300 EREGIESEI
+300 E
-309 ASAKSKKNIEGVDGE
+309 
-324 NQEKSN
+324 
-330 EVENVPAGEEE
+330 
-341 RKSGTDTVELEER
+341 L
-354 NKIKPSKTQTV
+354 
-365 FVTAQKLACDTQ
+365 

-421 LQDDLLINKEGK
+421 LQNDLLISKEGK
-433 IENRQKSATAVE
+433 AENRQESAAAVE
-445 KERIP
+445 KET
-450 GNIRGSYVKCYKA
+450 KCYKA
-463 YLPDDVIRIISEHP
+463 YLPDDVIQIVSKHP

-497 KMAERLREAGY
+497 RMAERLREAGY
-508 PFTVYPGISCIS
+508 PFTVYPGTSCVS
-520 YLAAR
+520 YLSAR

-543 PVERVMKHLCDPE
+543 SVDRVMKRLCDPE
-556 EAANRAFILMGGKNG
+556 EPAKRAFILMGGKNG
-571 AGQFCKRLTQ
+571 AGQFCERLTQ
-581 AGYGSV
+581 AGYGNV

-606 AEEMGKLEFTDLSL
+606 AEEMKKLEFADLSL
-620 MQLEVLGKIKR
+620 MLLEVTDEIKNVKQLKR
-631 GQTEVPNKEKIADD
+631 FEQEDKRLLPADS
-645 DNIEITNVEKLKMY
+645 V
-659 AQGMVSE
+659 GV
-666 KRIQDVQVTES
+666 
-677 YKNDKHKFVLHTNL
+677 F
-691 CQEIPRIMLAA
+691 PRIMLAA

-714 GLLEILRRRG
+714 GLLEVLRRRG

-754 SFFLPPEG
+754 SFFLPAEG
-762 VREVLADAAR
+762 VRKVLVDAVR
-772 EEKAGIAVLEGVMG
+772 EEQAEIAVLEGVMG

-791 GGTETAA
+791 GGTETSA
-798 SSWEIAKITDTP
+798 SSWEIAEITDTP
-810 AILLLDCKGASLSA
+810 AILVLDCKGASLSA

-832 HFREDSQI
+832 HFRKKSHI
-840 AGVILNRVSSMYYER
+840 AGVILNRVSSIYYER

-909 SIAVDRVLEVAGM
+909 SIAVERVLEVAGM
-922 SLEGENKEKEKTER
+922 LPLRIENKEKEK
-936 IERAEKTRKGSEKI
+936 AENESMEAESIAKFPACQEQKVTS
-950 SPRVRIGVARDE
+950 RVRIGVARDE

-993 PEGVNGLLFGGGYPE
+993 PDRVDGLLFGGGYPE

-1014 AENAAMRESV
+1014 AKNAAMRESI

-1061 YPFNAYRT
+1061 YPFDAYRT
-1069 DRLRRFGYVRLLTPS
+1069 NRLRRFGYVRLLTSS

-1097 SEEPG
+1097 SEDPG

-1117 CIHEKGAQIGGFP
+1117 CIHEKGGQIGGFP
-1130 HLYYASCPEFL
+1130 HLYYASCPDFL
-1141 RGWLNV
+1141 RKWLDV
-1147 CEKYSED
+1147 CAKGSQQKYI
-1154 NGDKF
+1154 N

>member
-23 EKIPAWVS
+23 EKIEAWVS

-38 ELLREDLLEAEN
+38 ELLQEELMESGNAGNPDL
-50 VENAENLVQN
+50 N
-60 HDMNGR
+60 HNTC
-66 EKSADREGYL
+66 L
-76 AKKNLKNASVSS
+76 AKKNLKTVQASSVI
-88 AVKVLRGR
+88 KVLRGR
-96 MDRHQMEEFIRNQ
+96 MDRYQMEEFIRNQ
-109 GIQLVIDATHPHAKL
+109 GIHLVIDATHPHARL

-130 EACRQTGIR
+130 EACGRTGVR
-139 LERCLRAEGEQNR
+139 LERCLRAGGEQNKA
-152 GRDWVEVDSIQ
+152 RDWVEVDSIQ
-163 EAVAFLSSVPGVIFA
+163 EAVSFLSSVSGVIFA
-178 TTGSKELEALC
+178 TTGSKELEVLC
-189 QIPEYPKRVY
+189 QIPDYQKRVY
-199 ARVLPIS
+199 ARVLPTS
-206 GVLKKCEELGITGS
+206 NVLKKCEKLGITGS

-232 MNALFLRQTKAEWL
+232 MNTLFLRQTKAEWL

-260 MEAARAN
+260 VEAAREN

-272 VIRRPEERGISLN
+272 VIRRPEEDGISLE
-285 EAMKVLKETDGRTIG
+285 EAMEVLKKADEGKVG
-300 EREGIESEI
+300 E
-309 ASAKSKKNIEGVDGE
+309 
-324 NQEKSN
+324 
-330 EVENVPAGEEE
+330 
-341 RKSGTDTVELEER
+341 L
-354 NKIKPSKTQTV
+354 
-365 FVTAQKLACDTQ
+365 

-421 LQDDLLINKEGK
+421 LQNDLLISKEGK
-433 IENRQKSATAVE
+433 TENRQESAAAVE
-445 KERIP
+445 KER
-450 GNIRGSYVKCYKA
+450 KCYKA
-463 YLPDDVIRIISEHP
+463 YLPDDVIQIVSKHP

-497 KMAERLREAGY
+497 RMAERLREAGY
-508 PFTVYPGISCIS
+508 PFTVYPGTSCVS

-543 PVERVMKHLCDPE
+543 SVDRVMKRLCDPE
-556 EAANRAFILMGGKNG
+556 EPAKRAFILMGGKNG
-571 AGQFCKRLTQ
+571 AGQFCERLTQ
-581 AGYGSV
+581 AGYGNV

-606 AEEMGKLEFTDLSL
+606 AEEMKKLEFADLSL
-620 MQLEVLGKIKR
+620 ILLEVTDEIKNVKQLKR
-631 GQTEVPNKEKIADD
+631 FEQEDKRLLPADS
-645 DNIEITNVEKLKMY
+645 V
-659 AQGMVSE
+659 GV
-666 KRIQDVQVTES
+666 
-677 YKNDKHKFVLHTNL
+677 F
-691 CQEIPRIMLAA
+691 PRIMLAA

-714 GLLEILRRRG
+714 GLLEVLRRRG

-754 SFFLPPEG
+754 SFFMPAEG
-762 VREVLADAAR
+762 VRKVLVDAVR
-772 EEKAGIAVLEGVMG
+772 EEQAGIAVLEGVMG

-791 GGTETAA
+791 GGTETSA
-798 SSWEIAKITDTP
+798 SSWEIAEITDTP
-810 AILLLDCKGASLSA
+810 AILVLDCKGASLSA

-832 HFREDSQI
+832 HFRKKSHI

-922 SLEGENKEKEKTER
+922 LPLRIENKEKEK
-936 IERAEKTRKGSEKI
+936 AENESMEAESIAKFPACQEQKVTS
-950 SPRVRIGVARDE
+950 RVRIGVARDE

-993 PEGVNGLLFGGGYPE
+993 PDRVDGLLFGGGYPE

-1014 AENAAMRESV
+1014 AKNAAMRESI

-1061 YPFNAYRT
+1061 YPFDAYRT
-1069 DRLRRFGYVRLLTPS
+1069 NRLRRFGYVRLLTSS

-1097 SEEPG
+1097 SEDPG

-1117 CIHEKGAQIGGFP
+1117 CIHEKGGQIGGFP
-1130 HLYYASCPEFL
+1130 HLYYASCPDFL
-1141 RGWLNV
+1141 RKWLDV
-1147 CEKYSED
+1147 CAKGSQQKYI
-1154 NGDKF
+1154 N

>member
-23 EKIPAWVS
+23 EKIEAWVS

-38 ELLREDLLEAEN
+38 ELLQEELMESGNAGNPDL
-50 VENAENLVQN
+50 N
-60 HDMNGR
+60 HNTC
-66 EKSADREGYL
+66 L
-76 AKKNLKNASVSS
+76 AKKNLKTVQASSVI
-88 AVKVLRGR
+88 KVLRGR
-96 MDRHQMEEFIRNQ
+96 MDRYQMEEFIRNQ
-109 GIQLVIDATHPHAKL
+109 GIHLVIDATHPHARL

-130 EACRQTGIR
+130 EACGRTGVR
-139 LERCLRAEGEQNR
+139 LERCLRAGGEQNKA
-152 GRDWVEVDSIQ
+152 RDWVEVDSIQ
-163 EAVAFLSSVPGVIFA
+163 EAVSFLSSVSGVIFA
-178 TTGSKELEALC
+178 TTGSKELEVLC
-189 QIPEYPKRVY
+189 QIPDYQKRVY
-199 ARVLPIS
+199 ARVLPTS
-206 GVLKKCEELGITGS
+206 NVLKKCEKLGITGS

-232 MNALFLRQTKAEWL
+232 MNTLFLRQTKAEWL

-260 MEAARAN
+260 VEAAREN

-272 VIRRPEERGISLN
+272 VIRRPEEDGISLE
-285 EAMKVLKETDGRTIG
+285 EAMEVLKKADEGKVG
-300 EREGIESEI
+300 E
-309 ASAKSKKNIEGVDGE
+309 
-324 NQEKSN
+324 
-330 EVENVPAGEEE
+330 
-341 RKSGTDTVELEER
+341 L
-354 NKIKPSKTQTV
+354 
-365 FVTAQKLACDTQ
+365 

-421 LQDDLLINKEGK
+421 LQNDLLISKEGK
-433 IENRQKSATAVE
+433 TENRQESAAAVE
-445 KERIP
+445 KER
-450 GNIRGSYVKCYKA
+450 KCYKA
-463 YLPDDVIRIISEHP
+463 YLPDDVIQIVSKHP

-497 KMAERLREAGY
+497 RMAERLREAGY
-508 PFTVYPGISCIS
+508 PFTVYPGTSCVS

-543 PVERVMKHLCDPE
+543 SVDRVMKRLCDPE
-556 EAANRAFILMGGKNG
+556 EPAKRAFILMGGKNG
-571 AGQFCKRLTQ
+571 AGQFCERLTQ
-581 AGYGSV
+581 AGYGNV

-606 AEEMGKLEFTDLSL
+606 AEEMKKLEFADLSL
-620 MQLEVLGKIKR
+620 ILLEVTDEIKNVKQLKR
-631 GQTEVPNKEKIADD
+631 FEQEDKRLLPADS
-645 DNIEITNVEKLKMY
+645 V
-659 AQGMVSE
+659 GV
-666 KRIQDVQVTES
+666 
-677 YKNDKHKFVLHTNL
+677 F
-691 CQEIPRIMLAA
+691 PRIMLAA

-714 GLLEILRRRG
+714 GLLEVLRRRG

-754 SFFLPPEG
+754 SFFLPAEG
-762 VREVLADAAR
+762 VRKVLVDAVR
-772 EEKAGIAVLEGVMG
+772 EEQAGIAVLEGVMG

-791 GGTETAA
+791 GGTETSA
-798 SSWEIAKITDTP
+798 SSWEIAEITDTP
-810 AILLLDCKGASLSA
+810 AILVLDCKGASLSA

-832 HFREDSQI
+832 HFRKKSHI

-922 SLEGENKEKEKTER
+922 LPLRIENKEKEK
-936 IERAEKTRKGSEKI
+936 AENESMEAESIAKFPACQEQKVTS
-950 SPRVRIGVARDE
+950 RVRIGVARDE

-993 PEGVNGLLFGGGYPE
+993 PDRVDGLLFGGGYPE

-1014 AENAAMRESV
+1014 AKNAAMRESI

-1061 YPFNAYRT
+1061 YPFDAYRT
-1069 DRLRRFGYVRLLTPS
+1069 NRLRRFGYVRLLTSS

-1097 SEEPG
+1097 SEDPG

-1117 CIHEKGAQIGGFP
+1117 CIHEKGGQIGGFP
-1130 HLYYASCPEFL
+1130 HLYYASCPDFL
-1141 RGWLNV
+1141 RKWLDV
-1147 CEKYSED
+1147 CAKGSQQKYI
-1154 NGDKF
+1154 N

>member
-23 EKIPAWVS
+23 EKIEAWVS

-38 ELLREDLLEAEN
+38 ELLQEELMESGNAGNQDL
-50 VENAENLVQN
+50 N
-60 HDMNGR
+60 HNTC
-66 EKSADREGYL
+66 L
-76 AKKNLKNASVSS
+76 AKKNLKTVQASSVI
-88 AVKVLRGR
+88 KVLRGR
-96 MDRHQMEEFIRNQ
+96 MDRYQMEEFIRNQ
-109 GIQLVIDATHPHAKL
+109 GIHLVIDATHPHARL

-130 EACRQTGIR
+130 EACGRTGVR
-139 LERCLRAEGEQNR
+139 LERCLRAEGEQNKA
-152 GRDWVEVDSIQ
+152 RDWVEVDSIQ
-163 EAVAFLSSVPGVIFA
+163 EAVSFLSSVSGVIFA

-189 QIPEYPKRVY
+189 QIPDYQKRVY
-199 ARVLPIS
+199 ARVLPTS
-206 GVLKKCEELGITGS
+206 NVLKKCEKLGITGS

-232 MNALFLRQTKAEWL
+232 MNTLFLRETKAEWL

-260 MEAARAN
+260 VEAAREN

-272 VIRRPEERGISLN
+272 VIRRPEENGISLE
-285 EAMKVLKETDGRTIG
+285 EAMEVLKKADEGKVG
-300 EREGIESEI
+300 E
-309 ASAKSKKNIEGVDGE
+309 
-324 NQEKSN
+324 
-330 EVENVPAGEEE
+330 
-341 RKSGTDTVELEER
+341 L
-354 NKIKPSKTQTV
+354 
-365 FVTAQKLACDTQ
+365 

-421 LQDDLLINKEGK
+421 LQNNLLISKEGK
-433 IENRQKSATAVE
+433 AENRQKSAAAVE
-445 KERIP
+445 KER
-450 GNIRGSYVKCYKA
+450 KCYKA
-463 YLPDDVIRIISEHP
+463 YLPDDVIQIVSKHP

-497 KMAERLREAGY
+497 RMAERLREAGY
-508 PFTVYPGISCIS
+508 PFTVYPGTSCVS
-520 YLAAR
+520 YLSAR

-543 PVERVMKHLCDPE
+543 SVDRVMKRLCDPE
-556 EAANRAFILMGGKNG
+556 EPAKRAFILMGGKNG
-571 AGQFCKRLTQ
+571 AGQFCERLTQ
-581 AGYGSV
+581 AGYGNV

-606 AEEMGKLEFTDLSL
+606 AEEMKKLEFADLSL
-620 MQLEVLGKIKR
+620 MLLEVTDEIKNVKQLKR
-631 GQTEVPNKEKIADD
+631 FEQEDKRLLPADS
-645 DNIEITNVEKLKMY
+645 V
-659 AQGMVSE
+659 GV
-666 KRIQDVQVTES
+666 
-677 YKNDKHKFVLHTNL
+677 F
-691 CQEIPRIMLAA
+691 PRIMLAA

-714 GLLEILRRRG
+714 GLLEVLRRRG

-754 SFFLPPEG
+754 SFFLPAEG
-762 VREVLADAAR
+762 VRKVLVDAVR
-772 EEKAGIAVLEGVMG
+772 EEQAEIAVLEGVMG

-791 GGTETAA
+791 GGTETSA
-798 SSWEIAKITDTP
+798 SSWEIAEITDTP
-810 AILLLDCKGASLSA
+810 AILVLDCKGASLSA

-832 HFREDSQI
+832 HFRKKSHI

-922 SLEGENKEKEKTER
+922 LPLRIENKEKEK
-936 IERAEKTRKGSEKI
+936 AENESMEAESIAKFPACQEQKVTS
-950 SPRVRIGVARDE
+950 RVRIGVARDE
-962 AFCFYYQENFR
+962 AFCFYYQENFH

-993 PEGVNGLLFGGGYPE
+993 PNRVDGLLFGGGYPE

-1014 AENAAMRESV
+1014 AENAAMRESI

-1061 YPFNAYRT
+1061 YPFDAYRT
-1069 DRLRRFGYVRLLTPS
+1069 NRLRRFGYVRLLTSS

-1097 SEEPG
+1097 SEDPG

-1117 CIHEKGAQIGGFP
+1117 CIHEKGGQIGGFP
-1130 HLYYASCPEFL
+1130 HLYYASCPDFL
-1141 RGWLNV
+1141 RKWLDV
-1147 CEKYSED
+1147 CAKGSQQKYI
-1154 NGDKF
+1154 N

>member
-23 EKIPAWVS
+23 EKIEAWVS

-38 ELLREDLLEAEN
+38 ELLQEELMESGNAGNQDL
-50 VENAENLVQN
+50 N
-60 HDMNGR
+60 HNTC
-66 EKSADREGYL
+66 L
-76 AKKNLKNASVSS
+76 AKKNLKTVQASSVI
-88 AVKVLRGR
+88 KVLRGR
-96 MDRHQMEEFIRNQ
+96 MDRYQMEEFIRNQ
-109 GIQLVIDATHPHAKL
+109 GIHLVIDATHPHARL

-130 EACRQTGIR
+130 EACGRTGVR
-139 LERCLRAEGEQNR
+139 LERCLRAEGEQNKA
-152 GRDWVEVDSIQ
+152 RDWVEVDSIQ
-163 EAVAFLSSVPGVIFA
+163 EAVSFLSSVSGVIFA

-189 QIPEYPKRVY
+189 QIPDYQKRVY
-199 ARVLPIS
+199 ARVLPTS
-206 GVLKKCEELGITGS
+206 NVLKKCEKLGITGS

-232 MNALFLRQTKAEWL
+232 MNTLFLRETKAEWL

-260 MEAARAN
+260 VEAAREN

-272 VIRRPEERGISLN
+272 VIRRPEENGISLE
-285 EAMKVLKETDGRTIG
+285 EAMEVLKKADEGKVG
-300 EREGIESEI
+300 E
-309 ASAKSKKNIEGVDGE
+309 
-324 NQEKSN
+324 
-330 EVENVPAGEEE
+330 
-341 RKSGTDTVELEER
+341 L
-354 NKIKPSKTQTV
+354 
-365 FVTAQKLACDTQ
+365 

-421 LQDDLLINKEGK
+421 LQNNLLISKEGK
-433 IENRQKSATAVE
+433 AENRQKSAAAVE
-445 KERIP
+445 KER
-450 GNIRGSYVKCYKA
+450 KCYKA
-463 YLPDDVIRIISEHP
+463 YLPDDVIQIVSKHP

-497 KMAERLREAGY
+497 RMAERLREAGY
-508 PFTVYPGISCIS
+508 PFTVYPGTSCVS
-520 YLAAR
+520 YLSAR

-543 PVERVMKHLCDPE
+543 SVDRVMKRLCDPE
-556 EAANRAFILMGGKNG
+556 EPAKRAFILMGGKNG
-571 AGQFCKRLTQ
+571 AGQFCERLTQ
-581 AGYGSV
+581 AGYGNV

-606 AEEMGKLEFTDLSL
+606 AEEMKKLEFADLSL
-620 MQLEVLGKIKR
+620 MLLEVTDEIKNVKQLKR
-631 GQTEVPNKEKIADD
+631 FEQEDKRLLPADS
-645 DNIEITNVEKLKMY
+645 V
-659 AQGMVSE
+659 GV
-666 KRIQDVQVTES
+666 
-677 YKNDKHKFVLHTNL
+677 F
-691 CQEIPRIMLAA
+691 PRIMLAA

-714 GLLEILRRRG
+714 GLLEVLRRRG

-754 SFFLPPEG
+754 SFFLPAEG
-762 VREVLADAAR
+762 VRKVLVDAVR
-772 EEKAGIAVLEGVMG
+772 EEQAEIAVLEGVMG

-791 GGTETAA
+791 GGTETSA
-798 SSWEIAKITDTP
+798 SSWEIAEITDTP
-810 AILLLDCKGASLSA
+810 AILVLDCKGASLSA

-832 HFREDSQI
+832 HFRKKSHI

-909 SIAVDRVLEVAGM
+909 SIAVERVLEVAGM
-922 SLEGENKEKEKTER
+922 LPLRIENKEKEK
-936 IERAEKTRKGSEKI
+936 AENESMEAESIAKFPACQEQKVTS
-950 SPRVRIGVARDE
+950 RVRIGVARDE

-993 PEGVNGLLFGGGYPE
+993 PNRVDGLLFGGGYPE

-1014 AENAAMRESV
+1014 AENAAMRESI

-1061 YPFNAYRT
+1061 YPFDAYRT
-1069 DRLRRFGYVRLLTPS
+1069 NRLRRFGYVRLLTSS

-1097 SEEPG
+1097 SEDPG

-1117 CIHEKGAQIGGFP
+1117 CIHEKGGQIGGFP
-1130 HLYYASCPEFL
+1130 HLYYASCPDFL
-1141 RGWLNV
+1141 RKWLDV
-1147 CEKYSED
+1147 CAKGSQQKYI
-1154 NGDKF
+1154 N

>member
-23 EKIPAWVS
+23 EKIEAWVS

-38 ELLREDLLEAEN
+38 ELLQEELMESGNAGNPDL
-50 VENAENLVQN
+50 N
-60 HDMNGR
+60 HNTC
-66 EKSADREGYL
+66 L
-76 AKKNLKNASVSS
+76 AKKNLKTVQASSVI
-88 AVKVLRGR
+88 KVLRGR
-96 MDRHQMEEFIRNQ
+96 MDRYQMEEFIRNQ
-109 GIQLVIDATHPHAKL
+109 GIHLVIDATHPHARL

-130 EACRQTGIR
+130 EACGRTGVR
-139 LERCLRAEGEQNR
+139 LERCLRAEGEQNKA
-152 GRDWVEVDSIQ
+152 RDWVEVDSIQ
-163 EAVAFLSSVPGVIFA
+163 EAVSFLSSVSGVIFA

-189 QIPEYPKRVY
+189 QIPDYQKRVY
-199 ARVLPIS
+199 ARVLPTS
-206 GVLKKCEELGITGS
+206 NVLKKCEKLGITGS

-232 MNALFLRQTKAEWL
+232 MNTLFLRQTKAEWL

-260 MEAARAN
+260 VEAAREN

-272 VIRRPEERGISLN
+272 VIRRPEEDGISLE
-285 EAMKVLKETDGRTIG
+285 EAMEVLKKADEGNVG
-300 EREGIESEI
+300 E
-309 ASAKSKKNIEGVDGE
+309 
-324 NQEKSN
+324 
-330 EVENVPAGEEE
+330 
-341 RKSGTDTVELEER
+341 L
-354 NKIKPSKTQTV
+354 
-365 FVTAQKLACDTQ
+365 

-421 LQDDLLINKEGK
+421 LQNDLLISKEGK
-433 IENRQKSATAVE
+433 AENRQESAAAVE
-445 KERIP
+445 KET
-450 GNIRGSYVKCYKA
+450 KCYKA
-463 YLPDDVIRIISEHP
+463 YLPDDVIQIVSKHP

-497 KMAERLREAGY
+497 RMAERLREAGY
-508 PFTVYPGISCIS
+508 PFTVYPGTSCVS

-543 PVERVMKHLCDPE
+543 SVDRVMKRLCDPE
-556 EAANRAFILMGGKNG
+556 EPAKRAFILMGGKNG
-571 AGQFCKRLTQ
+571 AGQFCERLTQ
-581 AGYGSV
+581 AGYGNV

-606 AEEMGKLEFTDLSL
+606 AEEMKKLEFADLSL
-620 MQLEVLGKIKR
+620 MLLEVTDEIKNVKQLKR
-631 GQTEVPNKEKIADD
+631 FEQEDKRLLPADS
-645 DNIEITNVEKLKMY
+645 V
-659 AQGMVSE
+659 GV
-666 KRIQDVQVTES
+666 
-677 YKNDKHKFVLHTNL
+677 F
-691 CQEIPRIMLAA
+691 PRIMLAA

-714 GLLEILRRRG
+714 GLLEVLRRRG

-754 SFFLPPEG
+754 SFFLPAEG
-762 VREVLADAAR
+762 VRKVLVDAVR
-772 EEKAGIAVLEGVMG
+772 EEQAGIAVLEGVMG

-791 GGTETAA
+791 GGTETSA
-798 SSWEIAKITDTP
+798 SSWEIAEITDTP
-810 AILLLDCKGASLSA
+810 AILVLDCKGASLSA

-832 HFREDSQI
+832 HFRKKSHI

-922 SLEGENKEKEKTER
+922 LPLRIENKEKEK
-936 IERAEKTRKGSEKI
+936 AENESMEAESIAKFPACQEQKVTS
-950 SPRVRIGVARDE
+950 RVRIGVARDE

-993 PEGVNGLLFGGGYPE
+993 PDRVDGLLFGGGYPE

-1014 AENAAMRESV
+1014 AKNAAMRESI

-1061 YPFNAYRT
+1061 YPFDAYRT
-1069 DRLRRFGYVRLLTPS
+1069 NRLRRFGYVRLLTSS

-1097 SEEPG
+1097 SEDPG

-1117 CIHEKGAQIGGFP
+1117 CIHEKGGQIGGFP
-1130 HLYYASCPEFL
+1130 HLYYASCPDFL
-1141 RGWLNV
+1141 RKWLDE
-1147 CEKYSED
+1147 CAKGSQQKYT
-1154 NGDKF
+1154 N

>member
-23 EKIPAWVS
+23 EKIEAWVS

-38 ELLREDLLEAEN
+38 ELLQEELMESG
-50 VENAENLVQN
+50 NAGNPDSN
-60 HDMNGR
+60 RNTC
-66 EKSADREGYL
+66 L
-76 AKKNLKNASVSS
+76 AKKNLKTVQASSVI
-88 AVKVLRGR
+88 KVLRGR
-96 MDRHQMEEFIRNQ
+96 MDRYQMEEFIRNQ
-109 GIQLVIDATHPHAKL
+109 GIHLVIDATHPHARL

-130 EACRQTGIR
+130 EACERTGVR
-139 LERCLRAEGEQNR
+139 LERCLRAEGEQNKA
-152 GRDWVEVDSIQ
+152 RDWVEVDSIQ
-163 EAVAFLSSVPGVIFA
+163 EAVSFLSSVSGVIFA
-178 TTGSKELEALC
+178 TTGSKELEVLC
-189 QIPEYPKRVY
+189 QIPDYQKRVY
-199 ARVLPIS
+199 ARVLPTS
-206 GVLKKCEELGITGS
+206 NVLKKCEKLGITGS

-227 PFSTE
+227 PFPTE
-232 MNALFLRQTKAEWL
+232 MNTLFLRQTKAEWL

-260 MEAARAN
+260 VEAAREN

-272 VIRRPEERGISLN
+272 VIRRPEENGISLE
-285 EAMKVLKETDGRTIG
+285 EAMEVLKKANEGKVG
-300 EREGIESEI
+300 E
-309 ASAKSKKNIEGVDGE
+309 
-324 NQEKSN
+324 
-330 EVENVPAGEEE
+330 
-341 RKSGTDTVELEER
+341 L
-354 NKIKPSKTQTV
+354 
-365 FVTAQKLACDTQ
+365 

-421 LQDDLLINKEGK
+421 LQNDLMISKEGK
-433 IENRQKSATAVE
+433 AENRQESAAAVE
-445 KERIP
+445 KET
-450 GNIRGSYVKCYKA
+450 KCYKA
-463 YLPDDVIRIISEHP
+463 YLPDDVIQIVSKHP

-497 KMAERLREAGY
+497 RMAERLREAGY
-508 PFTVYPGISCIS
+508 PFTVYPGTSCVS

-525 LGTHW
+525 LRTHW

-543 PVERVMKHLCDPE
+543 SVDRVMKRLCDPE
-556 EAANRAFILMGGKNG
+556 EPAKRAFILMGGKNG
-571 AGQFCKRLTQ
+571 AGQFCERLTQ
-581 AGYGSV
+581 AGYGNV

-606 AEEMGKLEFTDLSL
+606 AEEMKKLEFADLSL
-620 MQLEVLGKIKR
+620 MLLEVTDEIKNVKQLKR
-631 GQTEVPNKEKIADD
+631 LEQEDKRLLPADS
-645 DNIEITNVEKLKMY
+645 V
-659 AQGMVSE
+659 GV
-666 KRIQDVQVTES
+666 
-677 YKNDKHKFVLHTNL
+677 F
-691 CQEIPRIMLAA
+691 PRIMLAA

-714 GLLEILRRRG
+714 GLLEVFRRRG

-754 SFFLPPEG
+754 SFFLPAEG
-762 VREVLADAAR
+762 VRKVLVDAVR
-772 EEKAGIAVLEGVMG
+772 EEQAGIAVLEGVMG

-791 GGTETAA
+791 GGTETSA
-798 SSWEIAKITDTP
+798 SSWEIAGITDTP
-810 AILLLDCKGASLSA
+810 AILVLDCKGASLSA

-832 HFREDSQI
+832 HFREKSHI

-909 SIAVDRVLEVAGM
+909 SIAVEQVLEVAGM
-922 SLEGENKEKEKTER
+922 LPLRIENKEKEK
-936 IERAEKTRKGSEKI
+936 AENESMEAESIAKFPACQEQKVI
-950 SPRVRIGVARDE
+950 SRVRIGVARDE

-993 PEGVNGLLFGGGYPE
+993 PDRVDGLLFGGGYPE

-1014 AENAAMRESV
+1014 AKNAAMRESI

-1048 EGSDGKHWEMAGV
+1048 EGSDGKYWEMAGV
-1061 YPFNAYRT
+1061 YPFDAYRT
-1069 DRLRRFGYVRLLTPS
+1069 NRLRRFGYVRLLTSS

-1097 SEEPG
+1097 SEDPG

-1117 CIHEKGAQIGGFP
+1117 CIHEKGGQIGGFP
-1130 HLYYASCPEFL
+1130 HLYYASCPDFL
-1141 RGWLNV
+1141 RKWLDV
-1147 CEKYSED
+1147 CAKGSQKKYINWVNLYENLE
-1154 NGDKF
+1154 NGE

>member
-23 EKIPAWVS
+23 EKIEAWVS

-38 ELLREDLLEAEN
+38 ELLQEELMESGNAGNPDL
-50 VENAENLVQN
+50 N
-60 HDMNGR
+60 HNTC
-66 EKSADREGYL
+66 L
-76 AKKNLKNASVSS
+76 AKKNLKTVQASSVI
-88 AVKVLRGR
+88 KVLRGR
-96 MDRHQMEEFIRNQ
+96 MDRYQMEEFIRNQ
-109 GIQLVIDATHPHAKL
+109 GIHLVIDATHPHARL

-130 EACRQTGIR
+130 EACGRTGVR
-139 LERCLRAEGEQNR
+139 LERCLRAEGEQNKA
-152 GRDWVEVDSIQ
+152 RDWVEVDSIQ
-163 EAVAFLSSVPGVIFA
+163 EAVSFLSSVSGVIFA

-189 QIPEYPKRVY
+189 QIPDYQKRVY
-199 ARVLPIS
+199 ARVLPTS
-206 GVLKKCEELGITGS
+206 NVLKKCEKLGITGS

-232 MNALFLRQTKAEWL
+232 MNTLFLRQTKAEWL

-260 MEAARAN
+260 VEAAREN
-267 GTRVV
+267 GARVV
-272 VIRRPEERGISLN
+272 VIRRPKENGISLE
-285 EAMKVLKETDGRTIG
+285 EAMEVLKKADEGKVG
-300 EREGIESEI
+300 E
-309 ASAKSKKNIEGVDGE
+309 
-324 NQEKSN
+324 
-330 EVENVPAGEEE
+330 
-341 RKSGTDTVELEER
+341 L
-354 NKIKPSKTQTV
+354 
-365 FVTAQKLACDTQ
+365 

-421 LQDDLLINKEGK
+421 LQNDLLISKEGK
-433 IENRQKSATAVE
+433 AENRQESAAAVE
-445 KERIP
+445 KET
-450 GNIRGSYVKCYKA
+450 KCYKA
-463 YLPDDVIRIISEHP
+463 YLPDDVIQIVSKHP

-497 KMAERLREAGY
+497 RMAERLREAGY
-508 PFTVYPGISCIS
+508 PFTAYPGTSCVS

-543 PVERVMKHLCDPE
+543 SVDRVMKRLCDPE
-556 EAANRAFILMGGKNG
+556 EPAKRAFILMGGKNG
-571 AGQFCKRLTQ
+571 AGQFCERLTQ
-581 AGYGSV
+581 AGYGNV

-606 AEEMGKLEFTDLSL
+606 AEEMKKLEFADLSL
-620 MQLEVLGKIKR
+620 MLLEVTDEIKNVKQLKR
-631 GQTEVPNKEKIADD
+631 FEQEDKRLLPADS
-645 DNIEITNVEKLKMY
+645 V
-659 AQGMVSE
+659 GV
-666 KRIQDVQVTES
+666 
-677 YKNDKHKFVLHTNL
+677 F
-691 CQEIPRIMLAA
+691 PRIMLAA

-714 GLLEILRRRG
+714 GLLEVLRRRG

-754 SFFLPPEG
+754 SFFLPTEG
-762 VREVLADAAR
+762 VRKVLVDAVR
-772 EEKAGIAVLEGVMG
+772 EEQAGIAVLEGVMG

-791 GGTETAA
+791 GGTETSA
-798 SSWEIAKITDTP
+798 SSWEIAEITDTP
-810 AILLLDCKGASLSA
+810 AILVLDCKGASLSA

-832 HFREDSQI
+832 HFRKKSHI

-878 RMESRHLGL
+878 HMESRHLGL

-909 SIAVDRVLEVAGM
+909 SIAVERVLEVAGM
-922 SLEGENKEKEKTER
+922 LPLRIENKEKEK
-936 IERAEKTRKGSEKI
+936 AENESMEAESIAKFPACQEQKVTS
-950 SPRVRIGVARDE
+950 RVRIGVARDE

-993 PEGVNGLLFGGGYPE
+993 PDRVDGLLFGGGYPE

-1014 AENAAMRESV
+1014 AKNAAMRESI

-1061 YPFNAYRT
+1061 YPFDAYRT
-1069 DRLRRFGYVRLLTPS
+1069 NRLRRFGYVRLLTSS

-1097 SEEPG
+1097 SEDPG

-1117 CIHEKGAQIGGFP
+1117 CIHEKGGQIGGFP
-1130 HLYYASCPEFL
+1130 HLYYASCPDFL
-1141 RGWLNV
+1141 RKWLDV
-1147 CEKYSED
+1147 CAKGSQKKYI
-1154 NGDKF
+1154 N

>member
-23 EKIPAWVS
+23 EKIEAWVS

-38 ELLREDLLEAEN
+38 ELLQEELMESGNAGNPDL
-50 VENAENLVQN
+50 N
-60 HDMNGR
+60 HNTC
-66 EKSADREGYL
+66 L
-76 AKKNLKNASVSS
+76 AKKNLKTVQASSVI
-88 AVKVLRGR
+88 KVLRGR
-96 MDRHQMEEFIRNQ
+96 MDRYQMEEFIRNQ
-109 GIQLVIDATHPHAKL
+109 GIHLVIDATHPHARL

-130 EACRQTGIR
+130 EACGRTGVR
-139 LERCLRAEGEQNR
+139 LERCLRAEGEQNKA
-152 GRDWVEVDSIQ
+152 RDWVEVDSIQ
-163 EAVAFLSSVPGVIFA
+163 EAVSFLSSVSGVIFA

-189 QIPEYPKRVY
+189 QIPDYQKRVY
-199 ARVLPIS
+199 ARVLPTS
-206 GVLKKCEELGITGS
+206 NVLKKCEKLGITGS

-232 MNALFLRQTKAEWL
+232 MNTLFLRQTKAEWL

-260 MEAARAN
+260 VEAAREN

-272 VIRRPEERGISLN
+272 VIRRPEEDGISLE
-285 EAMKVLKETDGRTIG
+285 EAMEVLKKADEGNVG
-300 EREGIESEI
+300 E
-309 ASAKSKKNIEGVDGE
+309 
-324 NQEKSN
+324 
-330 EVENVPAGEEE
+330 
-341 RKSGTDTVELEER
+341 L
-354 NKIKPSKTQTV
+354 
-365 FVTAQKLACDTQ
+365 

-421 LQDDLLINKEGK
+421 LQNDLLISKEGK
-433 IENRQKSATAVE
+433 AENRQESAAAVE
-445 KERIP
+445 KET
-450 GNIRGSYVKCYKA
+450 KCYKA
-463 YLPDDVIRIISEHP
+463 YLPDDVIQIVSKHP

-497 KMAERLREAGY
+497 RMAERLREAGY
-508 PFTVYPGISCIS
+508 PFTVYPGTSCVS

-543 PVERVMKHLCDPE
+543 SVDRVMKRLCDPE
-556 EAANRAFILMGGKNG
+556 EPAKRAFILMGGKNG
-571 AGQFCKRLTQ
+571 AGQFCERLTQ
-581 AGYGSV
+581 AGYGNV

-606 AEEMGKLEFTDLSL
+606 AEEMKKLEFADLSL
-620 MQLEVLGKIKR
+620 MLLEVTDEIKNVKQLKR
-631 GQTEVPNKEKIADD
+631 FEQEDKRLLPADS
-645 DNIEITNVEKLKMY
+645 V
-659 AQGMVSE
+659 GV
-666 KRIQDVQVTES
+666 
-677 YKNDKHKFVLHTNL
+677 F
-691 CQEIPRIMLAA
+691 PRIILAA

-754 SFFLPPEG
+754 SFFLPAEG
-762 VREVLADAAR
+762 VRKVLVDAVR
-772 EEKAGIAVLEGVMG
+772 EEQAGIAVLEGVMG

-791 GGTETAA
+791 GGTETSA
-798 SSWEIAKITDTP
+798 SSWEIAEITDTP
-810 AILLLDCKGASLSA
+810 AILVLDCKGASLSA

-832 HFREDSQI
+832 HFRKKSHI

-922 SLEGENKEKEKTER
+922 LPLRIENKEKEK
-936 IERAEKTRKGSEKI
+936 AENESMEAESIAKFPACQEQKVTS
-950 SPRVRIGVARDE
+950 RVRIGVARDE

-993 PEGVNGLLFGGGYPE
+993 PDRVDGLLFGGGYPE

-1014 AENAAMRESV
+1014 AKNAAMRESI

-1061 YPFNAYRT
+1061 YPFDAYRT
-1069 DRLRRFGYVRLLTPS
+1069 NRLRRFGYVRLLTSS

-1097 SEEPG
+1097 SEDPG

-1117 CIHEKGAQIGGFP
+1117 CIHEKGGQIGGFP
-1130 HLYYASCPEFL
+1130 HLYYASCPDFL
-1141 RGWLNV
+1141 RKWLDE
-1147 CEKYSED
+1147 CAKGSQQKYT
-1154 NGDKF
+1154 N

>member
-1 MCKIW
+1 MI
-6 IFGGTT
+6 
-12 EGRLLAEYCSR
+12 
-23 EKIPAWVS
+23 
-31 VASEYGE
+31 
-38 ELLREDLLEAEN
+38 
-50 VENAENLVQN
+50 
-60 HDMNGR
+60 
-66 EKSADREGYL
+66 
-76 AKKNLKNASVSS
+76 
-88 AVKVLRGR
+88 KVLRGR
-96 MDRHQMEEFIRNQ
+96 MDRYQMEEFIRNQ
-109 GIQLVIDATHPHAKL
+109 GIHLVIDATHPHARL

-130 EACRQTGIR
+130 EACGRTGVR
-139 LERCLRAEGEQNR
+139 LERCLRAEGEQNKV
-152 GRDWVEVDSIQ
+152 RDWVEVDSIQ
-163 EAVAFLSSVPGVIFA
+163 EAVSFLSSVSGVIFA

-189 QIPEYPKRVY
+189 QIPDYQKRVY
-199 ARVLPIS
+199 ARVLPTS
-206 GVLKKCEELGITGS
+206 NVLRKCEKLGITGS

-232 MNALFLRQTKAEWL
+232 MNTLFLRQTKAEWL

-260 MEAARAN
+260 VEAAREN

-272 VIRRPEERGISLN
+272 VIRRPEEDGISLE
-285 EAMKVLKETDGRTIG
+285 EAMEVLKKADEGNVG
-300 EREGIESEI
+300 E
-309 ASAKSKKNIEGVDGE
+309 
-324 NQEKSN
+324 
-330 EVENVPAGEEE
+330 
-341 RKSGTDTVELEER
+341 L
-354 NKIKPSKTQTV
+354 
-365 FVTAQKLACDTQ
+365 

-421 LQDDLLINKEGK
+421 LQNDLLISKEGK
-433 IENRQKSATAVE
+433 AENRQESAAAVE
-445 KERIP
+445 KET
-450 GNIRGSYVKCYKA
+450 KCYKA
-463 YLPDDVIRIISEHP
+463 YLPDDVIQIVSKHP

-497 KMAERLREAGY
+497 RMAERLREAGY
-508 PFTVYPGISCIS
+508 PFTVYPGTSCVS

-543 PVERVMKHLCDPE
+543 SVDRVMKRLCDSE
-556 EAANRAFILMGGKNG
+556 EPAKRAFILMGGKNG
-571 AGQFCKRLTQ
+571 AGQFCERLTQ
-581 AGYGSV
+581 AGYGNV

-606 AEEMGKLEFTDLSL
+606 AEEMKKLEFADLSL
-620 MQLEVLGKIKR
+620 MLLEVTDEIKNVKQLKR
-631 GQTEVPNKEKIADD
+631 FEQEDKRLLPADS
-645 DNIEITNVEKLKMY
+645 V
-659 AQGMVSE
+659 GV
-666 KRIQDVQVTES
+666 
-677 YKNDKHKFVLHTNL
+677 F
-691 CQEIPRIMLAA
+691 PRIMLAA

-714 GLLEILRRRG
+714 GLLEVLRRRG

-754 SFFLPPEG
+754 SFFLPTEG
-762 VREVLADAAR
+762 VRKVLVDAVR
-772 EEKAGIAVLEGVMG
+772 EEQAGIAVLEGVMG

-791 GGTETAA
+791 GGTETSA
-798 SSWEIAKITDTP
+798 SSWEIAEITDTP
-810 AILLLDCKGASLSA
+810 AILVLDCKGASLSA

-832 HFREDSQI
+832 HFRKKSHI

-909 SIAVDRVLEVAGM
+909 SIAVERVLEVAGM
-922 SLEGENKEKEKTER
+922 LPLRIENKEKEK
-936 IERAEKTRKGSEKI
+936 AENESMEAESIAKFPACQEQKVTS
-950 SPRVRIGVARDE
+950 RVRIGVARDE
-962 AFCFYYQENFR
+962 AFCFYYQENFH

-993 PEGVNGLLFGGGYPE
+993 PDRVDGLLFGGGYPE

-1014 AENAAMRESV
+1014 AKNAAMRESI

-1061 YPFNAYRT
+1061 YPFDAYRT
-1069 DRLRRFGYVRLLTPS
+1069 NRLRPVWLCASADLIRS
-1084 GQEIHGHEFHYWE
+1084 GN
-1097 SEEPG
+1097 SR
-1102 TDWEAVKPTG
+1102 A
-1112 NRSWR
+1112 
-1117 CIHEKGAQIGGFP
+1117 
-1130 HLYYASCPEFL
+1130 
-1141 RGWLNV
+1141 
-1147 CEKYSED
+1147 
-1154 NGDKF
+1154 

>member
-23 EKIPAWVS
+23 EKIEAWVS

-38 ELLREDLLEAEN
+38 ELLQEELMESGNAGNQDL
-50 VENAENLVQN
+50 N
-60 HDMNGR
+60 HNTC
-66 EKSADREGYL
+66 L
-76 AKKNLKNASVSS
+76 AKKNLKTVQASSVI
-88 AVKVLRGR
+88 KVLRGR
-96 MDRHQMEEFIRNQ
+96 MDRYQMEEFIRNQ
-109 GIQLVIDATHPHAKL
+109 GIHLVIDATHPHARL

-130 EACRQTGIR
+130 EACGRTGVR
-139 LERCLRAEGEQNR
+139 LERCLRAEGEQKKA
-152 GRDWVEVDSIQ
+152 RDWVEVDSIQ
-163 EAVAFLSSVPGVIFA
+163 EAVSFLSSVSGVIFA

-189 QIPEYPKRVY
+189 QIPDYQKRVY
-199 ARVLPIS
+199 ARVLPTS
-206 GVLKKCEELGITGS
+206 NVLKKCEKLGITGS

-232 MNALFLRQTKAEWL
+232 MNTLFLRQTKAEWL

-260 MEAARAN
+260 VEAAREN

-272 VIRRPEERGISLN
+272 VIRRPEEDGISLE
-285 EAMKVLKETDGRTIG
+285 EAMEVLKKADEGNVG
-300 EREGIESEI
+300 E
-309 ASAKSKKNIEGVDGE
+309 
-324 NQEKSN
+324 
-330 EVENVPAGEEE
+330 
-341 RKSGTDTVELEER
+341 L
-354 NKIKPSKTQTV
+354 
-365 FVTAQKLACDTQ
+365 

-421 LQDDLLINKEGK
+421 LQNDLLISKEGK
-433 IENRQKSATAVE
+433 AENRQESAAAVE
-445 KERIP
+445 KET
-450 GNIRGSYVKCYKA
+450 KCYKA
-463 YLPDDVIRIISEHP
+463 YLPDDVIQIVSKHP

-497 KMAERLREAGY
+497 RMAERLREAGY
-508 PFTVYPGISCIS
+508 PFTVYPGTSCVS
-520 YLAAR
+520 YLSAR

-543 PVERVMKHLCDPE
+543 SVDRVMKRLCDPE
-556 EAANRAFILMGGKNG
+556 EPAKRAFILMGGKNG
-571 AGQFCKRLTQ
+571 AGQFCERLTQ
-581 AGYGSV
+581 AGYGNV

-606 AEEMGKLEFTDLSL
+606 AEEMKKLEFADLSL
-620 MQLEVLGKIKR
+620 MLLEVTDEIKNVKQLKR
-631 GQTEVPNKEKIADD
+631 FEQEDKRLLPADS
-645 DNIEITNVEKLKMY
+645 V
-659 AQGMVSE
+659 GV
-666 KRIQDVQVTES
+666 
-677 YKNDKHKFVLHTNL
+677 F
-691 CQEIPRIMLAA
+691 PRIMLAA

-714 GLLEILRRRG
+714 GLLEVLRRRG

-754 SFFLPPEG
+754 SFFLPAEG
-762 VREVLADAAR
+762 VRKVLVDAVR
-772 EEKAGIAVLEGVMG
+772 EEQAEIAVLEGVMG

-791 GGTETAA
+791 GGTETSA
-798 SSWEIAKITDTP
+798 SSWEIAEITDTP
-810 AILLLDCKGASLSA
+810 AILVLDCKGASLSA

-832 HFREDSQI
+832 HFRKKSHI

-909 SIAVDRVLEVAGM
+909 SIAVERVLEVAGM
-922 SLEGENKEKEKTER
+922 LPLRIENKEKEK
-936 IERAEKTRKGSEKI
+936 AENESMEAESIAKFPACQEQKVTS
-950 SPRVRIGVARDE
+950 RVRIGVARDE

-993 PEGVNGLLFGGGYPE
+993 PNRVDGLLFGGGYPE

-1014 AENAAMRESV
+1014 AENAAMRESI

-1061 YPFNAYRT
+1061 YPFDAYRT
-1069 DRLRRFGYVRLLTPS
+1069 NRLRRFGYVRLLTSS

-1097 SEEPG
+1097 SEDPG

-1117 CIHEKGAQIGGFP
+1117 CIHEKGGQIGGFP
-1130 HLYYASCPEFL
+1130 HLYYASCPDFL
-1141 RGWLNV
+1141 RKWLDV
-1147 CEKYSED
+1147 CAKGSQKKYI
-1154 NGDKF
+1154 N

>member
-23 EKIPAWVS
+23 EKIEAWVS

-38 ELLREDLLEAEN
+38 ELLQEELMESGNAGNPDL
-50 VENAENLVQN
+50 N
-60 HDMNGR
+60 HNTC
-66 EKSADREGYL
+66 L
-76 AKKNLKNASVSS
+76 AKKSLKNVQASSVI
-88 AVKVLRGR
+88 KVLRGR
-96 MDRHQMEEFIRNQ
+96 MDRYQMEEFIRNQ
-109 GIQLVIDATHPHAKL
+109 GIHLVIDATHPHARL

-130 EACRQTGIR
+130 EACGRTGVR
-139 LERCLRAEGEQNR
+139 LERCLRTEGEQNKA
-152 GRDWVEVDSIQ
+152 RDWVEVDSIQ
-163 EAVAFLSSVPGVIFA
+163 EAVSFLSSVSGVIFA

-189 QIPEYPKRVY
+189 QIPDYQKRVY
-199 ARVLPIS
+199 ARVLPTS
-206 GVLKKCEELGITGS
+206 NVLKKCEKLGITGS

-232 MNALFLRQTKAEWL
+232 MNTLFLRQTKAEWL

-260 MEAARAN
+260 VEAAREN

-272 VIRRPEERGISLN
+272 VIRRPEEDGISLE
-285 EAMKVLKETDGRTIG
+285 EAMEVLKKADEGNVG
-300 EREGIESEI
+300 E
-309 ASAKSKKNIEGVDGE
+309 
-324 NQEKSN
+324 
-330 EVENVPAGEEE
+330 
-341 RKSGTDTVELEER
+341 L
-354 NKIKPSKTQTV
+354 
-365 FVTAQKLACDTQ
+365 

-421 LQDDLLINKEGK
+421 LQNDLLISKEGK
-433 IENRQKSATAVE
+433 AENRQESAAAVE
-445 KERIP
+445 KET
-450 GNIRGSYVKCYKA
+450 KCYKA
-463 YLPDDVIRIISEHP
+463 YLPDDVIQIVSKHP
-477 EWKQAVILY
+477 EWKRAVILY

-497 KMAERLREAGY
+497 RMAERLREAGY
-508 PFTVYPGISCIS
+508 PFTVYPGTSCVS

-543 PVERVMKHLCDPE
+543 SVDRVMKRLCDPE
-556 EAANRAFILMGGKNG
+556 EPAKRAFILMGGKNG
-571 AGQFCKRLTQ
+571 AGQFCERLTQ
-581 AGYGSV
+581 AGYGNV

-606 AEEMGKLEFTDLSL
+606 AEEMKKLEFADLSL
-620 MQLEVLGKIKR
+620 MLLEVTDEIKNVKQLKR
-631 GQTEVPNKEKIADD
+631 FEQEDKRLLPADS
-645 DNIEITNVEKLKMY
+645 V
-659 AQGMVSE
+659 GV
-666 KRIQDVQVTES
+666 
-677 YKNDKHKFVLHTNL
+677 F
-691 CQEIPRIMLAA
+691 PRIMLAA

-714 GLLEILRRRG
+714 GLLEVLRRRG

-754 SFFLPPEG
+754 SFFLPTEG
-762 VREVLADAAR
+762 VRKVLVDAVR
-772 EEKAGIAVLEGVMG
+772 EEQARIAVLEGVMG

-791 GGTETAA
+791 GGTETSA
-798 SSWEIAKITDTP
+798 SSWEIAEITDTP
-810 AILLLDCKGASLSA
+810 AILVLDCKGASLSA

-832 HFREDSQI
+832 HFRKKSHI

-909 SIAVDRVLEVAGM
+909 SIAVERVLEVAGM
-922 SLEGENKEKEKTER
+922 LSLRIENKEKEK
-936 IERAEKTRKGSEKI
+936 AENESMEAESIAKFPACQEQKVTS
-950 SPRVRIGVARDE
+950 RVRIGVARDE

-993 PEGVNGLLFGGGYPE
+993 PDRVDGLLFGGGYPE

-1014 AENAAMRESV
+1014 AKNAAMRESI

-1061 YPFNAYRT
+1061 YPFDAYRT
-1069 DRLRRFGYVRLLTPS
+1069 NRLRRFGYVRLLTSS

-1097 SEEPG
+1097 SEDPG

-1117 CIHEKGAQIGGFP
+1117 CIHEKGGQIGGFP
-1130 HLYYASCPEFL
+1130 HLYYASCPDFL
-1141 RGWLNV
+1141 RKWLDV
-1147 CEKYSED
+1147 CAKGSQKKYI
-1154 NGDKF
+1154 N

>member
-23 EKIPAWVS
+23 EKIEAWVS

-38 ELLREDLLEAEN
+38 ELLQEELMESGNAGNPDL
-50 VENAENLVQN
+50 N
-60 HDMNGR
+60 HNTC
-66 EKSADREGYL
+66 L
-76 AKKNLKNASVSS
+76 AKKNLKTVQASSVI
-88 AVKVLRGR
+88 KVLRGR
-96 MDRHQMEEFIRNQ
+96 MDRYQMEEFIRNQ
-109 GIQLVIDATHPHAKL
+109 GIHLVIDATHPHARL

-130 EACRQTGIR
+130 EACGRTGVR
-139 LERCLRAEGEQNR
+139 LERCLRAEGEQNKA
-152 GRDWVEVDSIQ
+152 RDWVEVDSIQ
-163 EAVAFLSSVPGVIFA
+163 EAVSFLSSVSGVIFA

-189 QIPEYPKRVY
+189 QIPDYQKRVY
-199 ARVLPIS
+199 ARVLPTS
-206 GVLKKCEELGITGS
+206 NVLKKCEKLGITGS

-232 MNALFLRQTKAEWL
+232 MNTLFLRQTKAEWL

-260 MEAARAN
+260 VEAAREN

-272 VIRRPEERGISLN
+272 VIRRPEEDGISLE
-285 EAMKVLKETDGRTIG
+285 EAMEVLKKADEGNVG
-300 EREGIESEI
+300 E
-309 ASAKSKKNIEGVDGE
+309 
-324 NQEKSN
+324 
-330 EVENVPAGEEE
+330 
-341 RKSGTDTVELEER
+341 L
-354 NKIKPSKTQTV
+354 
-365 FVTAQKLACDTQ
+365 

-394 TGEVLRAIRESDAL
+394 TGEVLRSIRESDAL

-421 LQDDLLINKEGK
+421 LQNDLLISKEGK
-433 IENRQKSATAVE
+433 AENRQESAAAVE
-445 KERIP
+445 KET
-450 GNIRGSYVKCYKA
+450 KCYKA
-463 YLPDDVIRIISEHP
+463 YLPDDVIQIVSKHP

-497 KMAERLREAGY
+497 RMAERLREAGY
-508 PFTVYPGISCIS
+508 PFTVYPGISCVS

-543 PVERVMKHLCDPE
+543 SVDRVMKRLCDPE
-556 EAANRAFILMGGKNG
+556 EPAKRAFILMGGKNG
-571 AGQFCKRLTQ
+571 AGQFCERLTQ
-581 AGYGSV
+581 AGYGNV

-606 AEEMGKLEFTDLSL
+606 AKEMKKLEFADLSL
-620 MQLEVLGKIKR
+620 MLLEVTDEIKNVKQLKR
-631 GQTEVPNKEKIADD
+631 FEQEDKRLLPADS
-645 DNIEITNVEKLKMY
+645 V
-659 AQGMVSE
+659 GV
-666 KRIQDVQVTES
+666 
-677 YKNDKHKFVLHTNL
+677 F
-691 CQEIPRIMLAA
+691 PRIMLAA

-714 GLLEILRRRG
+714 GLLEVLRRRG

-754 SFFLPPEG
+754 SFFLPTEG
-762 VREVLADAAR
+762 VREVLVDAVR
-772 EEKAGIAVLEGVMG
+772 GEQAGIAVLEGVMG

-791 GGTETAA
+791 GGTETSA
-798 SSWEIAKITDTP
+798 SSWEIAEITDTP
-810 AILLLDCKGASLSA
+810 AILVLDCKGASLSV

-832 HFREDSQI
+832 HFRKKSHI

-922 SLEGENKEKEKTER
+922 LPLRIENKGKEK
-936 IERAEKTRKGSEKI
+936 AENESMEAESIAKFPACQEQKVTS
-950 SPRVRIGVARDE
+950 RVRIGVARDE

-993 PEGVNGLLFGGGYPE
+993 PDRVDGLLFGGGYPE

-1014 AENAAMRESV
+1014 AKNAAMRESI

-1061 YPFNAYRT
+1061 YPFDAYRT
-1069 DRLRRFGYVRLLTPS
+1069 NRLRRFGYVRLLTSS

-1097 SEEPG
+1097 SEDPG

-1117 CIHEKGAQIGGFP
+1117 CIHEKGGQIGGFP
-1130 HLYYASCPEFL
+1130 HLYYASCPDFL
-1141 RGWLNV
+1141 RKWLDV
-1147 CEKYSED
+1147 CAKGSQKKYI
-1154 NGDKF
+1154 N

>member
-23 EKIPAWVS
+23 EKIEAWVS

-38 ELLREDLLEAEN
+38 ELLQEELMESGNAGNPDL
-50 VENAENLVQN
+50 N
-60 HDMNGR
+60 HNTC
-66 EKSADREGYL
+66 L
-76 AKKNLKNASVSS
+76 AKKSLKNVQASSVI
-88 AVKVLRGR
+88 KVLRGR
-96 MDRHQMEEFIRNQ
+96 MDRYQMEEFIRNQ
-109 GIQLVIDATHPHAKL
+109 GIHLVIDATHPHARL

-130 EACRQTGIR
+130 EACGRTGVR
-139 LERCLRAEGEQNR
+139 LERCLRAEGEQNKA
-152 GRDWVEVDSIQ
+152 RDWVEVDSIQ
-163 EAVAFLSSVPGVIFA
+163 EAVSFLSSVSGVIFA

-189 QIPEYPKRVY
+189 QIPDYQKRVY
-199 ARVLPIS
+199 ARVLPTS
-206 GVLKKCEELGITGS
+206 NVLKKCEKLGITGS

-232 MNALFLRQTKAEWL
+232 MNTLFLRQTKAEWL

-260 MEAARAN
+260 VEAAREN

-272 VIRRPEERGISLN
+272 VIRRPEEDGISLE
-285 EAMKVLKETDGRTIG
+285 EAMEVLKKADEGNVG
-300 EREGIESEI
+300 E
-309 ASAKSKKNIEGVDGE
+309 
-324 NQEKSN
+324 
-330 EVENVPAGEEE
+330 
-341 RKSGTDTVELEER
+341 L
-354 NKIKPSKTQTV
+354 
-365 FVTAQKLACDTQ
+365 

-421 LQDDLLINKEGK
+421 LQNDLLISKEGK
-433 IENRQKSATAVE
+433 AENRQESAAAVE
-445 KERIP
+445 KER
-450 GNIRGSYVKCYKA
+450 KCYKA
-463 YLPDDVIRIISEHP
+463 YLPDDVIQIVSEHP

-497 KMAERLREAGY
+497 RMAERLREAGY
-508 PFTVYPGISCIS
+508 PFTVYPGTSCVS

-543 PVERVMKHLCDPE
+543 SVDRVMKRLCDPE
-556 EAANRAFILMGGKNG
+556 EPAKRAFILMGGKNG
-571 AGQFCKRLTQ
+571 AGQFCERLTQ
-581 AGYGSV
+581 AGYGNV

-606 AEEMGKLEFTDLSL
+606 AEEMKKLEFADLSL
-620 MQLEVLGKIKR
+620 MLLEVTDEIKNVKQLKR
-631 GQTEVPNKEKIADD
+631 FEQEDKRLLPADS
-645 DNIEITNVEKLKMY
+645 V
-659 AQGMVSE
+659 GV
-666 KRIQDVQVTES
+666 
-677 YKNDKHKFVLHTNL
+677 F
-691 CQEIPRIMLAA
+691 PRIMLAA

-714 GLLEILRRRG
+714 GLLEVLRRRG

-754 SFFLPPEG
+754 SFFLPAEG
-762 VREVLADAAR
+762 VREVLVDVVR
-772 EEKAGIAVLEGVMG
+772 EEQAGIAVLEGVMG

-791 GGTETAA
+791 GGTETSA
-798 SSWEIAKITDTP
+798 SSWEIAEITDTP
-810 AILLLDCKGASLSA
+810 AILVLDCKGASLSA

-832 HFREDSQI
+832 HFREKSHI

-860 EEASGLPVL
+860 EEASRLPVL

-878 RMESRHLGL
+878 HMESRHLGL

-909 SIAVDRVLEVAGM
+909 SIAVERVLEVAGM
-922 SLEGENKEKEKTER
+922 LPLRIENKEKEK
-936 IERAEKTRKGSEKI
+936 AENESMEAESIAKFPACQEQKVTS
-950 SPRVRIGVARDE
+950 RVRIGVARDE

-993 PEGVNGLLFGGGYPE
+993 PDRVDGLLFGGGYPE

-1014 AENAAMRESV
+1014 AKNAAMRESI

-1061 YPFNAYRT
+1061 YPFDAYRT
-1069 DRLRRFGYVRLLTPS
+1069 NRLRPVWLCASADLIRS
-1084 GQEIHGHEFHYWE
+1084 GN
-1097 SEEPG
+1097 SR
-1102 TDWEAVKPTG
+1102 A
-1112 NRSWR
+1112 
-1117 CIHEKGAQIGGFP
+1117 
-1130 HLYYASCPEFL
+1130 
-1141 RGWLNV
+1141 
-1147 CEKYSED
+1147 
-1154 NGDKF
+1154 

>member
-23 EKIPAWVS
+23 EKIEAWVS

-38 ELLREDLLEAEN
+38 ELLQEELMESGNAGNPDL
-50 VENAENLVQN
+50 N
-60 HDMNGR
+60 HNTC
-66 EKSADREGYL
+66 L
-76 AKKNLKNASVSS
+76 AKKSLKNVQASSVI
-88 AVKVLRGR
+88 KVLRGR
-96 MDRHQMEEFIRNQ
+96 MDRYQMEEFIRNQ
-109 GIQLVIDATHPHAKL
+109 GIHLVIDATHPHARL

-130 EACRQTGIR
+130 EACGRTGVR
-139 LERCLRAEGEQNR
+139 LERCLRAEGEQNKA
-152 GRDWVEVDSIQ
+152 RDWVEVDSIQ
-163 EAVAFLSSVPGVIFA
+163 EAVSFLSSVSGVIFA

-189 QIPEYPKRVY
+189 QIPDYQKRVY
-199 ARVLPIS
+199 ARVLPTS
-206 GVLKKCEELGITGS
+206 NVLKKCEKLGITGS

-232 MNALFLRQTKAEWL
+232 MNTLFLRQTKAEWL

-260 MEAARAN
+260 VEAAREN

-272 VIRRPEERGISLN
+272 VIRRPEEDGISLE
-285 EAMKVLKETDGRTIG
+285 EAMEVLKKADEGNVG
-300 EREGIESEI
+300 E
-309 ASAKSKKNIEGVDGE
+309 
-324 NQEKSN
+324 
-330 EVENVPAGEEE
+330 
-341 RKSGTDTVELEER
+341 L
-354 NKIKPSKTQTV
+354 
-365 FVTAQKLACDTQ
+365 

-421 LQDDLLINKEGK
+421 LQNDLLISKEGK
-433 IENRQKSATAVE
+433 AENRQESAAAVE
-445 KERIP
+445 KET
-450 GNIRGSYVKCYKA
+450 KCYKA
-463 YLPDDVIRIISEHP
+463 YLPDDVIQIVSKHP

-497 KMAERLREAGY
+497 RMAERLREAGY
-508 PFTVYPGISCIS
+508 PFTVYPGTSCVS
-520 YLAAR
+520 YLTAR

-543 PVERVMKHLCDPE
+543 SVDRVMKRLCDPE
-556 EAANRAFILMGGKNG
+556 EPAKRAFILMGGKNG
-571 AGQFCKRLTQ
+571 AGQFCERLTQ
-581 AGYGSV
+581 AGYGNV

-606 AEEMGKLEFTDLSL
+606 AEEMKKLEFADLSL
-620 MQLEVLGKIKR
+620 MLLEVTDEIKNVKQLKR
-631 GQTEVPNKEKIADD
+631 FEQEDKRLLPADS
-645 DNIEITNVEKLKMY
+645 V
-659 AQGMVSE
+659 GV
-666 KRIQDVQVTES
+666 
-677 YKNDKHKFVLHTNL
+677 F
-691 CQEIPRIMLAA
+691 PRIMLAA

-714 GLLEILRRRG
+714 GLLEVLRRRG

-754 SFFLPPEG
+754 SFFLPAEG
-762 VREVLADAAR
+762 VREVLVDAVR
-772 EEKAGIAVLEGVMG
+772 EEQAGIAVLEGVMG

-791 GGTETAA
+791 GGTETSA
-798 SSWEIAKITDTP
+798 SSWEIAEITDTP
-810 AILLLDCKGASLSA
+810 AILVLDCKGASLSV

-832 HFREDSQI
+832 HFRKKSHI

-922 SLEGENKEKEKTER
+922 LPLRIENKEKEK
-936 IERAEKTRKGSEKI
+936 AENESMEAESIAKFPACQEQKVTS
-950 SPRVRIGVARDE
+950 RVRIGVARDE
-962 AFCFYYQENFR
+962 AFCFYYQENFH

-993 PEGVNGLLFGGGYPE
+993 PDRVDGLLFGGGYPE

-1014 AENAAMRESV
+1014 AKNAAMRESI
-1024 RRSIAAGMPFL
+1024 RRSIVAGMPFL

-1061 YPFNAYRT
+1061 YPFDAYRT
-1069 DRLRRFGYVRLLTPS
+1069 NRLRRFGYVRLLTSS

-1097 SEEPG
+1097 SEDPG

-1117 CIHEKGAQIGGFP
+1117 CIHEKGGQIGGFP
-1130 HLYYASCPEFL
+1130 HLYYASCPDFL
-1141 RGWLNV
+1141 RKWLDV
-1147 CEKYSED
+1147 CAKGSQQKYI
-1154 NGDKF
+1154 N

>member
-23 EKIPAWVS
+23 EKIEAWVS

-38 ELLREDLLEAEN
+38 ELLQEELMESGNAGNPDL
-50 VENAENLVQN
+50 N
-60 HDMNGR
+60 HNTC
-66 EKSADREGYL
+66 L
-76 AKKNLKNASVSS
+76 AKKNLKTVQASSVI
-88 AVKVLRGR
+88 KVLRGR
-96 MDRHQMEEFIRNQ
+96 MDRYQMEEFIRNQ
-109 GIQLVIDATHPHAKL
+109 GIHLVIDATHPHARL

-130 EACRQTGIR
+130 EACGRTGVR
-139 LERCLRAEGEQNR
+139 LERCLRAEGEQNKA
-152 GRDWVEVDSIQ
+152 RDWVEVDSIQ
-163 EAVAFLSSVPGVIFA
+163 EAVSFLSSVSGVIFA
-178 TTGSKELEALC
+178 TTGSKELEVLC
-189 QIPEYPKRVY
+189 QIPDYQKRVY
-199 ARVLPIS
+199 ARVLPTS
-206 GVLKKCEELGITGS
+206 NVLKKCEKLGITGS

-232 MNALFLRQTKAEWL
+232 MNTLFLRQTKAEWL

-260 MEAARAN
+260 VEAAREN

-272 VIRRPEERGISLN
+272 VIRRPEEDGISLE
-285 EAMKVLKETDGRTIG
+285 EAMEVLKKADEGKVG
-300 EREGIESEI
+300 E
-309 ASAKSKKNIEGVDGE
+309 
-324 NQEKSN
+324 
-330 EVENVPAGEEE
+330 
-341 RKSGTDTVELEER
+341 L
-354 NKIKPSKTQTV
+354 
-365 FVTAQKLACDTQ
+365 

-421 LQDDLLINKEGK
+421 LQNDLLISKEGK
-433 IENRQKSATAVE
+433 AENRQESAAAVE
-445 KERIP
+445 KET
-450 GNIRGSYVKCYKA
+450 KCYKA
-463 YLPDDVIRIISEHP
+463 YLPDDVIQIVSKHP

-497 KMAERLREAGY
+497 RMAERLREAGY
-508 PFTVYPGISCIS
+508 PFTVYPGTSCVS

-543 PVERVMKHLCDPE
+543 SVDRVMKRLCDPE
-556 EAANRAFILMGGKNG
+556 EPAKRAFILMGGKNG
-571 AGQFCKRLTQ
+571 AGQFCERLTQ
-581 AGYGSV
+581 AGYGNV

-606 AEEMGKLEFTDLSL
+606 AEEMKKLEFADLSL
-620 MQLEVLGKIKR
+620 MLLEVTDEIKNVKQLKR
-631 GQTEVPNKEKIADD
+631 FEQEDKRLLPADS
-645 DNIEITNVEKLKMY
+645 V
-659 AQGMVSE
+659 GV
-666 KRIQDVQVTES
+666 
-677 YKNDKHKFVLHTNL
+677 F
-691 CQEIPRIMLAA
+691 PRIMLAA

-714 GLLEILRRRG
+714 GLLEVLRRRG

-754 SFFLPPEG
+754 SFFLPAEG
-762 VREVLADAAR
+762 VRKVLVDAVR
-772 EEKAGIAVLEGVMG
+772 EEQAGIAVLEGVMG

-791 GGTETAA
+791 GGTETSA
-798 SSWEIAKITDTP
+798 SSWEIAEITDTP
-810 AILLLDCKGASLSA
+810 AILVLDCKGTSLSV

-832 HFREDSQI
+832 HFRKKSHI

-895 LRERIGRLADQMEK
+895 LRERIGRLADQIEK

-922 SLEGENKEKEKTER
+922 LPLRIENKEKEK
-936 IERAEKTRKGSEKI
+936 AENESMEAESIAKFPACQEQKVTS
-950 SPRVRIGVARDE
+950 RVRIGVARDE
-962 AFCFYYQENFR
+962 AFCFYYQENFH

-993 PEGVNGLLFGGGYPE
+993 PDRVDGLLFGGGYPE

-1014 AENAAMRESV
+1014 AKNAAMRESI

-1061 YPFNAYRT
+1061 YPFDAYRT
-1069 DRLRRFGYVRLLTPS
+1069 NRLRRFGYVRLLTSS

-1097 SEEPG
+1097 SEDPG

-1117 CIHEKGAQIGGFP
+1117 CIHEKGGQIGGFP
-1130 HLYYASCPEFL
+1130 HLYYASCPDFL
-1141 RGWLNV
+1141 RKWLDV
-1147 CEKYSED
+1147 CAKGSQQKYI
-1154 NGDKF
+1154 N

>member
-23 EKIPAWVS
+23 EKIEAWVS

-38 ELLREDLLEAEN
+38 ELLQEELMESGNAGNPDL
-50 VENAENLVQN
+50 N
-60 HDMNGR
+60 HNTC
-66 EKSADREGYL
+66 L
-76 AKKNLKNASVSS
+76 AKKNLKTVQASSVI
-88 AVKVLRGR
+88 KVLRGR
-96 MDRHQMEEFIRNQ
+96 MDRYQMEEFIRNQ
-109 GIQLVIDATHPHAKL
+109 GIHLVIDATHPHARL

-130 EACRQTGIR
+130 EACGRTGVR
-139 LERCLRAEGEQNR
+139 LERCLRAEGEQNKA
-152 GRDWVEVDSIQ
+152 RDWVEVDSIQ
-163 EAVAFLSSVPGVIFA
+163 EAVSFLSSVSGVIFA

-189 QIPEYPKRVY
+189 QIPDYQKRVY
-199 ARVLPIS
+199 ARVLPTS
-206 GVLKKCEELGITGS
+206 NVLKKCEKLGITGS

-232 MNALFLRQTKAEWL
+232 MNTLFLRQTKAEWL

-260 MEAARAN
+260 VEAAREN

-272 VIRRPEERGISLN
+272 VIRRPKENGISLE
-285 EAMKVLKETDGRTIG
+285 EAMEVLKKADEGKVG
-300 EREGIESEI
+300 E
-309 ASAKSKKNIEGVDGE
+309 
-324 NQEKSN
+324 
-330 EVENVPAGEEE
+330 
-341 RKSGTDTVELEER
+341 L
-354 NKIKPSKTQTV
+354 
-365 FVTAQKLACDTQ
+365 

-421 LQDDLLINKEGK
+421 LQNDLLISKEGK
-433 IENRQKSATAVE
+433 AENRQESAAAVE
-445 KERIP
+445 KER
-450 GNIRGSYVKCYKA
+450 KCYKA
-463 YLPDDVIRIISEHP
+463 YLPDDVIQIVSKHP

-497 KMAERLREAGY
+497 RMAERLREAGY
-508 PFTVYPGISCIS
+508 PFTVYPGTSCVS

-525 LGTHW
+525 LGKHW

-543 PVERVMKHLCDPE
+543 SVDRVMKRLCDPE
-556 EAANRAFILMGGKNG
+556 EPAKRAFILMGGKNG
-571 AGQFCKRLTQ
+571 AGQFCERLTQ
-581 AGYGSV
+581 AGYGNV

-606 AEEMGKLEFTDLSL
+606 AEEMKKLEFADLSL
-620 MQLEVLGKIKR
+620 MLLEVTDEIKNVKQLKR
-631 GQTEVPNKEKIADD
+631 FEQEDKRLLPADS
-645 DNIEITNVEKLKMY
+645 V
-659 AQGMVSE
+659 GV
-666 KRIQDVQVTES
+666 
-677 YKNDKHKFVLHTNL
+677 F
-691 CQEIPRIMLAA
+691 PRIMLAA

-714 GLLEILRRRG
+714 GLLEVFRRRG

-754 SFFLPPEG
+754 SFFLPTEG
-762 VREVLADAAR
+762 VREVLVDAVR
-772 EEKAGIAVLEGVMG
+772 EEQAGIAVLEGVMG

-791 GGTETAA
+791 GGTETSA
-798 SSWEIAKITDTP
+798 SSWEIAEITDTP
-810 AILLLDCKGASLSA
+810 AILVLDCKGASLSV

-832 HFREDSQI
+832 HFRKKSHI

-878 RMESRHLGL
+878 HMESRHLGL

-922 SLEGENKEKEKTER
+922 LPLRIENKEKEK
-936 IERAEKTRKGSEKI
+936 AENESMEAESIAKFPACQEQKVTS
-950 SPRVRIGVARDE
+950 RVRIGVARDE

-993 PEGVNGLLFGGGYPE
+993 PDRVDGLLFGGGYPE

-1014 AENAAMRESV
+1014 AKNAAMRESI

-1061 YPFNAYRT
+1061 YPFDAYRT
-1069 DRLRRFGYVRLLTPS
+1069 NRLRRFGYVRLLTSS

-1097 SEEPG
+1097 SEDPG

-1117 CIHEKGAQIGGFP
+1117 CIHEKGGQIGGFP
-1130 HLYYASCPEFL
+1130 HLYYASCPDFL
-1141 RGWLNV
+1141 RKWLDV
-1147 CEKYSED
+1147 CAKGSQKKYI
-1154 NGDKF
+1154 N

>member
-23 EKIPAWVS
+23 EKIEAWVS

-38 ELLREDLLEAEN
+38 ELLQEELMESGNAGNPDL
-50 VENAENLVQN
+50 N
-60 HDMNGR
+60 HNTC
-66 EKSADREGYL
+66 L
-76 AKKNLKNASVSS
+76 AKKNLKTVQASSVI
-88 AVKVLRGR
+88 KVLRGR
-96 MDRHQMEEFIRNQ
+96 MDRYQMEEFIRNQ
-109 GIQLVIDATHPHAKL
+109 GIHLVIDATHPHARL

-130 EACRQTGIR
+130 EACGRTGVR
-139 LERCLRAEGEQNR
+139 LERCLRAEGEQNKA
-152 GRDWVEVDSIQ
+152 RDWVEVDSIQ
-163 EAVAFLSSVPGVIFA
+163 EAVSFLSSVSGVIFA

-189 QIPEYPKRVY
+189 QIPDYQKRVY
-199 ARVLPIS
+199 ARVLPTS
-206 GVLKKCEELGITGS
+206 NVLKKCEKLGITGS

-232 MNALFLRQTKAEWL
+232 MNTLFLRETKAEWL

-260 MEAARAN
+260 VEAAREN

-272 VIRRPEERGISLN
+272 VIRRPEENGISLE
-285 EAMKVLKETDGRTIG
+285 EAMEVLKKADEGKVG
-300 EREGIESEI
+300 E
-309 ASAKSKKNIEGVDGE
+309 
-324 NQEKSN
+324 
-330 EVENVPAGEEE
+330 
-341 RKSGTDTVELEER
+341 L
-354 NKIKPSKTQTV
+354 
-365 FVTAQKLACDTQ
+365 

-421 LQDDLLINKEGK
+421 LQNDLLISKEGK
-433 IENRQKSATAVE
+433 AENRQESAAAVE
-445 KERIP
+445 KET
-450 GNIRGSYVKCYKA
+450 KCYKA
-463 YLPDDVIRIISEHP
+463 YLPDDVIQIVSKHP

-497 KMAERLREAGY
+497 RMAERLREAGY
-508 PFTVYPGISCIS
+508 PFTVYPGTSCVS

-543 PVERVMKHLCDPE
+543 SVDRVMKRLCDPE
-556 EAANRAFILMGGKNG
+556 EPAKRAFILMGGKNG
-571 AGQFCKRLTQ
+571 AGQFCERLTQ
-581 AGYGSV
+581 AGYGNV

-606 AEEMGKLEFTDLSL
+606 AEEMKKLEFADLSL
-620 MQLEVLGKIKR
+620 MLLEVTDEIKNVKQLKR
-631 GQTEVPNKEKIADD
+631 FEQEDKRLLPADS
-645 DNIEITNVEKLKMY
+645 V
-659 AQGMVSE
+659 GV
-666 KRIQDVQVTES
+666 
-677 YKNDKHKFVLHTNL
+677 F
-691 CQEIPRIMLAA
+691 PRIMLAA

-714 GLLEILRRRG
+714 GLLEVLRRRG

-754 SFFLPPEG
+754 SFFLPTEG
-762 VREVLADAAR
+762 VRKVLVDAVR
-772 EEKAGIAVLEGVMG
+772 EEQAEIAVLEGVMG

-791 GGTETAA
+791 GGTETSA
-798 SSWEIAKITDTP
+798 SSWEIAEITDTP
-810 AILLLDCKGASLSA
+810 AILVLDCKGASLSA

-832 HFREDSQI
+832 HFRKKSHI

-909 SIAVDRVLEVAGM
+909 SIAVERVLEVAGM
-922 SLEGENKEKEKTER
+922 LPLRIENKEKEK
-936 IERAEKTRKGSEKI
+936 AENESMEAESIAKFPACQEQKVTS
-950 SPRVRIGVARDE
+950 RVRIGVARDE
-962 AFCFYYQENFR
+962 AFCFYYQENLH

-993 PEGVNGLLFGGGYPE
+993 PNRVDGLLFGGGYPE

-1014 AENAAMRESV
+1014 AENAAMRESI

-1061 YPFNAYRT
+1061 YPFDAYRT
-1069 DRLRRFGYVRLLTPS
+1069 NRLRRFGYVRLLTSS

-1097 SEEPG
+1097 SEDPG

-1117 CIHEKGAQIGGFP
+1117 CIHEKGGQIGGFP
-1130 HLYYASCPEFL
+1130 HLYYASCPDFL
-1141 RGWLNV
+1141 RKWLDV
-1147 CEKYSED
+1147 CAKGSQKKYI
-1154 NGDKF
+1154 N

>member
-23 EKIPAWVS
+23 KKIEAWVS

-38 ELLREDLLEAEN
+38 ELLQEELMESGNAGNPDL
-50 VENAENLVQN
+50 N
-60 HDMNGR
+60 HNTC
-66 EKSADREGYL
+66 L
-76 AKKNLKNASVSS
+76 AKKNLKTVQASSVI
-88 AVKVLRGR
+88 KVLRGR
-96 MDRHQMEEFIRNQ
+96 MDRYQMEEFIRNQ
-109 GIQLVIDATHPHAKL
+109 GIHLVIDATHPHARL

-130 EACRQTGIR
+130 EACGRTGVR
-139 LERCLRAEGEQNR
+139 LERCLRAEGEQNKA
-152 GRDWVEVDSIQ
+152 RDWVEVDSIQ
-163 EAVAFLSSVPGVIFA
+163 EAVSFLSSVSGVIFA

-189 QIPEYPKRVY
+189 QIPDYQKRVY
-199 ARVLPIS
+199 ARVLPTS
-206 GVLKKCEELGITGS
+206 NVLKKCEKLGITGS

-232 MNALFLRQTKAEWL
+232 MNTLFLRQTKAEWL

-260 MEAARAN
+260 VEAAREN

-272 VIRRPEERGISLN
+272 VIRRPEEDGISLE
-285 EAMKVLKETDGRTIG
+285 EAMEVLKKADEGKVG
-300 EREGIESEI
+300 E
-309 ASAKSKKNIEGVDGE
+309 
-324 NQEKSN
+324 
-330 EVENVPAGEEE
+330 
-341 RKSGTDTVELEER
+341 L
-354 NKIKPSKTQTV
+354 
-365 FVTAQKLACDTQ
+365 

-421 LQDDLLINKEGK
+421 LQNDLLISKEGK
-433 IENRQKSATAVE
+433 AENRQESAAAVE
-445 KERIP
+445 KET
-450 GNIRGSYVKCYKA
+450 KCYKA
-463 YLPDDVIRIISEHP
+463 YLPDDVIQIVSKHP

-497 KMAERLREAGY
+497 RMAERLREAGY
-508 PFTVYPGISCIS
+508 PFTVYPGTSCVS

-543 PVERVMKHLCDPE
+543 SVDRVMKRLCDPE
-556 EAANRAFILMGGKNG
+556 EPAKRAFILMGGKNG
-571 AGQFCKRLTQ
+571 AGQFCERLTQ
-581 AGYGSV
+581 AGYGNV

-606 AEEMGKLEFTDLSL
+606 AEEMKKLEFADLSL
-620 MQLEVLGKIKR
+620 MLLEVTDEIKNVKQLKR
-631 GQTEVPNKEKIADD
+631 FEQEDKRLLPADS
-645 DNIEITNVEKLKMY
+645 V
-659 AQGMVSE
+659 GV
-666 KRIQDVQVTES
+666 
-677 YKNDKHKFVLHTNL
+677 F
-691 CQEIPRIMLAA
+691 PRIMLAA

-714 GLLEILRRRG
+714 GLLEVLRRRG

-754 SFFLPPEG
+754 SFFLPTEG
-762 VREVLADAAR
+762 VREVLADAVR
-772 EEKAGIAVLEGVMG
+772 EEQAGIAVLEGVMG

-791 GGTETAA
+791 GGTETSA
-798 SSWEIAKITDTP
+798 SSWEIAEITDTP
-810 AILLLDCKGASLSA
+810 AILVLDCKGASLSA

-832 HFREDSQI
+832 HFRKNSHI

-855 LAAAV
+855 LSAAV

-909 SIAVDRVLEVAGM
+909 SIAVERVLEVAGM
-922 SLEGENKEKEKTER
+922 LPLRIENKEKEK
-936 IERAEKTRKGSEKI
+936 AENESMEAESIAKFPACQEQKVTS
-950 SPRVRIGVARDE
+950 RVRIGVARDE

-993 PEGVNGLLFGGGYPE
+993 PDRVDGLLFGGGYPE

-1014 AENAAMRESV
+1014 AKNAAMRESI

-1061 YPFNAYRT
+1061 YPFDAYRT
-1069 DRLRRFGYVRLLTPS
+1069 NRLRRFGYVRLLTS
-1084 GQEIHGHEFHYWE
+1084 FGQEIHGHEFHYWE
-1097 SEEPG
+1097 SEDPG

-1117 CIHEKGAQIGGFP
+1117 CIHEKGGQIGGFP
-1130 HLYYASCPEFL
+1130 HLYYASCPDFL
-1141 RGWLNV
+1141 RKWLDV
-1147 CEKYSED
+1147 CAKGSQKKYINWVNLYENLE
-1154 NGDKF
+1154 NGE

>member
-23 EKIPAWVS
+23 EKIEAWVS

-38 ELLREDLLEAEN
+38 ELLQEELMESGNAGNPDL
-50 VENAENLVQN
+50 N
-60 HDMNGR
+60 HNTC
-66 EKSADREGYL
+66 L
-76 AKKNLKNASVSS
+76 AKKNLKTVQASSVI
-88 AVKVLRGR
+88 KVLRGR
-96 MDRHQMEEFIRNQ
+96 MDRYQMEEFIRNQ
-109 GIQLVIDATHPHAKL
+109 GIHLVIDATHPHARL

-130 EACRQTGIR
+130 EACGRTGVR
-139 LERCLRAEGEQNR
+139 LERCLRAEGEQNKA
-152 GRDWVEVDSIQ
+152 RDWVEVDSIQ
-163 EAVAFLSSVPGVIFA
+163 EAVSFLSSVSGVIFA

-189 QIPEYPKRVY
+189 QIPDYQKRVY
-199 ARVLPIS
+199 ARVLPTS
-206 GVLKKCEELGITGS
+206 NVLKKCEKLGITGS

-232 MNALFLRQTKAEWL
+232 MNTLFLRQTKAEWL

-260 MEAARAN
+260 MEAAREN

-272 VIRRPEERGISLN
+272 VIRRPEEDGISLE
-285 EAMKVLKETDGRTIG
+285 EAMEVLKKADEGKVG
-300 EREGIESEI
+300 E
-309 ASAKSKKNIEGVDGE
+309 
-324 NQEKSN
+324 
-330 EVENVPAGEEE
+330 
-341 RKSGTDTVELEER
+341 L
-354 NKIKPSKTQTV
+354 
-365 FVTAQKLACDTQ
+365 

-421 LQDDLLINKEGK
+421 LQNDLLISKEGK
-433 IENRQKSATAVE
+433 AENRQESAAAVE
-445 KERIP
+445 KET
-450 GNIRGSYVKCYKA
+450 KCYKA
-463 YLPDDVIRIISEHP
+463 YLPDDVIQIVSKHP

-497 KMAERLREAGY
+497 RMAERLREAGY
-508 PFTVYPGISCIS
+508 PFTVYPGTSCVS

-543 PVERVMKHLCDPE
+543 SVDRVMKRLCDPE
-556 EAANRAFILMGGKNG
+556 EPAKRAFILMGGKNG
-571 AGQFCKRLTQ
+571 AGQFCERLTQ
-581 AGYGSV
+581 AGYGNV

-606 AEEMGKLEFTDLSL
+606 AEEMKKLEFADLSL
-620 MQLEVLGKIKR
+620 MLLEVTDEIKNVKQLKR
-631 GQTEVPNKEKIADD
+631 FEQEDKRLLPADS
-645 DNIEITNVEKLKMY
+645 V
-659 AQGMVSE
+659 GV
-666 KRIQDVQVTES
+666 
-677 YKNDKHKFVLHTNL
+677 F
-691 CQEIPRIMLAA
+691 PRIMLAA

-714 GLLEILRRRG
+714 GLLEVLRRRG

-754 SFFLPPEG
+754 SFFLPTEG
-762 VREVLADAAR
+762 VRKVLVDAVR
-772 EEKAGIAVLEGVMG
+772 EEQAGIAVLEGVMG

-791 GGTETAA
+791 GGTETSA
-798 SSWEIAKITDTP
+798 SSWEIAEITDTP
-810 AILLLDCKGASLSA
+810 AILVLDCKGASLSA

-832 HFREDSQI
+832 HFRKKSHI

-878 RMESRHLGL
+878 HMESRHLGL

-909 SIAVDRVLEVAGM
+909 SIAVERVLEVAGM
-922 SLEGENKEKEKTER
+922 LPLRIENKEKEK
-936 IERAEKTRKGSEKI
+936 AENESMEAESIAKFPACQEQKVTS
-950 SPRVRIGVARDE
+950 RVRIGVARDE

-993 PEGVNGLLFGGGYPE
+993 PDRVDGLLFGGGYPE

-1014 AENAAMRESV
+1014 AKNAAMRESI

-1061 YPFNAYRT
+1061 YPFDAYRT
-1069 DRLRRFGYVRLLTPS
+1069 NRLRRFGYVRLLTSS

-1097 SEEPG
+1097 SEDPG

-1117 CIHEKGAQIGGFP
+1117 CIHEKGGQIGGFP
-1130 HLYYASCPEFL
+1130 HLYYASCPGFL
-1141 RGWLNV
+1141 RKWLDV
-1147 CEKYSED
+1147 CAKGSQQEYI
-1154 NGDKF
+1154 N

>member
-23 EKIPAWVS
+23 EKIEAWVS

-38 ELLREDLLEAEN
+38 ELLQEELMESGNAGNPDL
-50 VENAENLVQN
+50 N
-60 HDMNGR
+60 HNTC
-66 EKSADREGYL
+66 L
-76 AKKNLKNASVSS
+76 AKKNLKTVQASSVI
-88 AVKVLRGR
+88 KVLRGR
-96 MDRHQMEEFIRNQ
+96 MDRYQMEEFIRNQ
-109 GIQLVIDATHPHAKL
+109 GIHLVIDATHPHARL

-130 EACRQTGIR
+130 EACGRTGVR
-139 LERCLRAEGEQNR
+139 LERCLRAEGEQNKA
-152 GRDWVEVDSIQ
+152 RDWVEVDSIQ
-163 EAVAFLSSVPGVIFA
+163 EAVSFLSSVSGVIFA
-178 TTGSKELEALC
+178 TTGSKELEVLC
-189 QIPEYPKRVY
+189 QIPDYQKRVY
-199 ARVLPIS
+199 ARVLPTS
-206 GVLKKCEELGITGS
+206 NVLKKCEKLGITGS

-232 MNALFLRQTKAEWL
+232 MNTLFLRQTKAEWL

-260 MEAARAN
+260 VEAAREN

-272 VIRRPEERGISLN
+272 VIRRPEEDGISLE
-285 EAMKVLKETDGRTIG
+285 EAMEVLKKADEGKVG
-300 EREGIESEI
+300 E
-309 ASAKSKKNIEGVDGE
+309 
-324 NQEKSN
+324 
-330 EVENVPAGEEE
+330 
-341 RKSGTDTVELEER
+341 L
-354 NKIKPSKTQTV
+354 
-365 FVTAQKLACDTQ
+365 

-421 LQDDLLINKEGK
+421 LQNDLLISKEGK
-433 IENRQKSATAVE
+433 AENRQESAAAVE
-445 KERIP
+445 KER
-450 GNIRGSYVKCYKA
+450 KCYKA
-463 YLPDDVIRIISEHP
+463 YLPDDVIQIVSKHP

-497 KMAERLREAGY
+497 RMAERLREAGY
-508 PFTVYPGISCIS
+508 PFTVYPGTSCVS

-543 PVERVMKHLCDPE
+543 SVDRVMKRLCDPE
-556 EAANRAFILMGGKNG
+556 EPAKRAFILMGGKNG
-571 AGQFCKRLTQ
+571 AGQFCERLTQ
-581 AGYGSV
+581 AGYGNV

-606 AEEMGKLEFTDLSL
+606 AEEMKKLEFADLSL
-620 MQLEVLGKIKR
+620 ILLEVTDEIKNVKQLKR
-631 GQTEVPNKEKIADD
+631 FEQEDKRLLPADS
-645 DNIEITNVEKLKMY
+645 V
-659 AQGMVSE
+659 GV
-666 KRIQDVQVTES
+666 
-677 YKNDKHKFVLHTNL
+677 F
-691 CQEIPRIMLAA
+691 PRIMLAA

-714 GLLEILRRRG
+714 GLLEVLRRRG

-754 SFFLPPEG
+754 SFFLPAEG
-762 VREVLADAAR
+762 VRKVLVDAVR
-772 EEKAGIAVLEGVMG
+772 EEQAGIAVLEGVMG

-791 GGTETAA
+791 GGTETSA
-798 SSWEIAKITDTP
+798 SSWEIAEITDTP
-810 AILLLDCKGASLSA
+810 AILVLDCKGASLSA

-832 HFREDSQI
+832 HFRKKSHI

-922 SLEGENKEKEKTER
+922 LPLRIENKEKEK
-936 IERAEKTRKGSEKI
+936 
-950 SPRVRIGVARDE
+950 
-962 AFCFYYQENFR
+962 
-973 LLEQM
+973 
-978 GAELVYFSPLRDKKI
+978 
-993 PEGVNGLLFGGGYPE
+993 
-1008 NYAREL
+1008 
-1014 AENAAMRESV
+1014 AENESMEAE
-1024 RRSIAAGMPFL
+1024 SIAKFP
-1035 AECGGFLYLHRTL
+1035 
-1048 EGSDGKHWEMAGV
+1048 
-1061 YPFNAYRT
+1061 
-1069 DRLRRFGYVRLLTPS
+1069 
-1084 GQEIHGHEFHYWE
+1084 EIGRAH
-1097 SEEPG
+1097 
-1102 TDWEAVKPTG
+1102 V
-1112 NRSWR
+1112 
-1117 CIHEKGAQIGGFP
+1117 
-1130 HLYYASCPEFL
+1130 
-1141 RGWLNV
+1141 
-1147 CEKYSED
+1147 
-1154 NGDKF
+1154 